1 MERETGR
8 KLSLPLAFCQER
20 RDELTGLSTMT
31 AFMEQAGKEIQ
42 VGGAA
47 FLYFNMENFRLVNQR
62 YGFQAGNQLLIHIAQ
77 VLSDIFGAVPMARLN
92 DDRFVV
98 MTRAAHVALEVERAR
113 TAIYEAEPR
122 LSLVVKVGV
131 YEPEAGVTDIA
142 LILDRAKLACDSI
155 KGMYDRDIAWFDPSM
170 EEALNLRTYLVT
182 HFYEA
187 IEKGWIEVYYQPE
200 VRALTR
206 EICGFE
212 ALARWRDPERGL
224 ISPGV
229 FVPVLEDAHL
239 IDRLDLYV
247 LQRVCEDLQRIRR
260 EGLDVTHIS
269 VNLSRVD
276 FQLNDMLREVEI
288 ICRAYGVPREFLHI
302 EITESALNEND
313 AFLKQEIARLRA
325 QGFELWMDDFGS
337 GYSSLNNLKDF
348 QFDMLKIDMAFLRDF
363 ETKPQSRVILSAV
376 VDMAKKLGLHTLAE
390 GVETEEQY
398 AFLKSIGCETLQ
410 GYLFSP
416 PVPLAE
422 ILPILRREEG
432 QLQLE
437 DFRAAAF
444 FDAVG
449 AVNVLSTQP
458 LLPPEEAQRAH
469 PLAIGILSIHHGEAK
484 LLYCSKELMR
494 QLRESGFASPEE
506 AMATYQRCTEA
517 GCELGNARFWELVA
531 RCRRTRRV
539 ESTENV
545 MNGNIFSIVMRRIMV
560 DEARDRAAYVYQ
572 LFNLSRFGIG
582 HQVRAVDVATRHLL
596 QIYTRIDLFT
606 SDGQSENLI
615 VDTTQQ
621 RVMDLDSLSEESLRR
636 YAQMYIVPEDREL
649 FLTFYNIK
657 TVLARARRA
666 HNDHVTAV
674 FRVRDEVSAQVQPQM
689 FIIVPFRM
697 DGKWCYLSCVRRID
711 NMDETSILH
720 GVLQQSMCGE
730 SVCASTM
737 NAGRAVRG
745 ACGEATGR

>member
-42 VGGAA
+42 AGGAA

-131 YEPEAGVTDIA
+131 YEPEAGVEDIA

-187 IEKGWIEVYYQPE
+187 LEKGWIEVYYQPE

-247 LQRVCEDLQRIRR
+247 LQRVCEDLQHIRR

-269 VNLSRVD
+269 VNLSRID
-276 FQLNDMLREVEI
+276 FQLNDMLQEVKS
-288 ICRAYGVPREFLHI
+288 ICCAYGVPRGFLHI
-302 EITESALNEND
+302 EITESALNESD
-313 AFLKQEIARLRA
+313 TFLKQEIARLRA

-398 AFLKSIGCETLQ
+398 AFLKSIGCEVLQ

-416 PVPLAE
+416 PVPFEEIRPVLEAE
-422 ILPILRREEG
+422 AGHLV
-432 QLQLE
+432 LE
-437 DFRAAAF
+437 DFHAAAF
-444 FDAVG
+444 FDQVG

-458 LLPPEEAQRAH
+458 LVLMEGERSAPPPALGIFETRADE
-469 PLAIGILSIHHGEAK
+469 GR
-484 LLYCSKELMR
+484 LLYGNAELDR
-494 QLRESGFASPEE
+494 LCQLAGFDSA
-506 AMATYQRCTEA
+506 ATAIATYNQCRVDS
-517 GCELGNARFWELVA
+517 CEVGNARFWDLVA
-531 RCRRTRRV
+531 RCQRTRRV
-539 ESTENV
+539 EHTENV
-545 MNGNIFSIVMRRIMV
+545 MNGRIFSIAMRCIGW
-560 DEARDRAAYVYQ
+560 DEAQDRAAFVYQ
-572 LFNLSRFGIG
+572 LIDLSQFDIC
-582 HQVRAVDVATRHLL
+582 HQESAVEVATRHLL

-606 SDGQSENLI
+606 ADGKLENLI

-621 RVMDLDSLSEESLRR
+621 RVMDLDSLSEESVRR
-636 YAQMYIVPEDREL
+636 YAQMYIVPEDRER
-649 FLTFYNIK
+649 FIRFYDTT
-657 TVLARARRA
+657 TVLARARHA
-666 HNDHVTAV
+666 HNDHVTAI
-674 FRVRDEVSAQVQPQM
+674 FYVRDESTTEAQPQM
-689 FIIVPFRM
+689 FIIVPFRLE
-697 DGKWCYLSCVRRID
+697 GKWCYLSCVRRID
-711 NMDETSILH
+711 NFDATAS
-720 GVLQQSMCGE
+720 
-730 SVCASTM
+730 SVPPFVGGG
-737 NAGRAVRG
+737 GRI
-745 ACGEATGR
+745 GRK

>member
-1 MERETGR
+1 MECGTGR
-8 KLSLPLAFCQER
+8 RQPLPFCQER

-42 VGGAA
+42 SGKAT

-62 YGFQAGNQLLIHIAQ
+62 YGFQAGNQLLIHIAE
-77 VLSDIFGAVPMARLN
+77 VLGDVFGAVPMARLN

-122 LSLVVKVGV
+122 LSFVVKVGV
-131 YEPEAGVTDIA
+131 YEPEAGVADIA

-187 IEKGWIEVYYQPE
+187 LEKGWIEVFYQPE

-247 LQRVCEDLQRIRR
+247 LQRVCEDLHHIRR

-269 VNLSRVD
+269 VNLSRID
-276 FQLNDMLREVEI
+276 FQLNDMLQEVKS
-288 ICRAYGVPREFLHI
+288 ICCAYGVPRGFLHI
-302 EITESALNEND
+302 EITESALNESD
-313 AFLKQEIARLRA
+313 AFLRQEIARLRSA
-325 QGFELWMDDFGS
+325 GFELWMDDFGS

-348 QFDMLKIDMAFLRDF
+348 QFDMIKIDMAFLRDF
-363 ETKPQSRVILSAV
+363 ETKPQSRVIISAV

-398 AFLKSIGCETLQ
+398 AFLKSIGCEVLQ

-416 PVPLAE
+416 PVPFEEIRPVLEAE
-422 ILPILRREEG
+422 AGHLV
-432 QLQLE
+432 LE
-437 DFRAAAF
+437 DFHAAAF
-444 FDAVG
+444 FDQVG
-449 AVNVLSTQP
+449 AVNVLSARP
-458 LLPPEEAQRAH
+458 LVLMEGERPAPPPALGIFETRADE
-469 PLAIGILSIHHGEAK
+469 GR
-484 LLYCSKELMR
+484 LLYGNAELDR
-494 QLRESGFASPEE
+494 LCRLAGFDSA
-506 AMATYQRCTEA
+506 ATAIATYNQCR
-517 GCELGNARFWELVA
+517 GDSCEVGNARFWDLVA
-531 RCRRTRRV
+531 RCQRTRRV
-539 ESTENV
+539 EHTENV
-545 MNGNIFSIVMRRIMV
+545 MNGRIFSIVMRCIGG
-560 DEARDRAAYVYQ
+560 DEAQDRAAFVYQ
-572 LFNLSRFGIG
+572 LIDLSQFDIC
-582 HQVRAVDVATRHLL
+582 HQESAVEVATRHLL

-606 SDGQSENLI
+606 ADGKLENLI

-621 RVMDLDSLSEESLRR
+621 RVMDLDSLSEESVRR
-636 YAQMYIVPEDREL
+636 YAQMYIVPEDRER
-649 FLTFYNIK
+649 FLRFYDTT
-657 TVLARARRA
+657 TVLARARHA
-666 HNDHVTAV
+666 HNDHVTAI
-674 FRVRDEVSAQVQPQM
+674 FYVRDESTTEAQPQM
-689 FIIVPFRM
+689 FIIVPFRLE
-697 DGKWCYLSCVRRID
+697 GKWCYLSCVRRID
-711 NMDETSILH
+711 NLDATAS
-720 GVLQQSMCGE
+720 
-730 SVCASTM
+730 SVPPLV
-737 NAGRAVRG
+737 G
-745 ACGEATGR
+745 

>member
-1 MERETGR
+1 MECGTGR
-8 KLSLPLAFCQER
+8 RQPLPFCQER

-42 VGGAA
+42 SGKAT

-62 YGFQAGNQLLIHIAQ
+62 YGFQAGNQLLIHIAE
-77 VLSDIFGAVPMARLN
+77 VLGDVFGAVPMARLN

-122 LSLVVKVGV
+122 LSFVVKVGV
-131 YEPEAGVTDIA
+131 YEPEAGVADIA

-187 IEKGWIEVYYQPE
+187 LEKGWIEVFYQPE

-247 LQRVCEDLQRIRR
+247 LQRVCEDLHHIRR

-269 VNLSRVD
+269 VNLSRID
-276 FQLNDMLREVEI
+276 FQLNDMLQEVKS
-288 ICRAYGVPREFLHI
+288 ICCAYGVPRGFLHI
-302 EITESALNEND
+302 EITESALNESD
-313 AFLKQEIARLRA
+313 AFLRQEIARLRSA
-325 QGFELWMDDFGS
+325 GFELWMDDFGS

-348 QFDMLKIDMAFLRDF
+348 QFDMIKIDMAFLRDF
-363 ETKPQSRVILSAV
+363 ETKPQSRVIISAV

-398 AFLKSIGCETLQ
+398 AFLKSIGCEVLQ

-416 PVPLAE
+416 PVPFEEIRPVLEAE
-422 ILPILRREEG
+422 AGHLV
-432 QLQLE
+432 LE
-437 DFRAAAF
+437 DFHAAAF
-444 FDAVG
+444 FDQVG
-449 AVNVLSTQP
+449 AVNVLSARP
-458 LLPPEEAQRAH
+458 LVLMEGERPAPPPALGIFETRADE
-469 PLAIGILSIHHGEAK
+469 GR
-484 LLYCSKELMR
+484 LLYGNAELDR
-494 QLRESGFASPEE
+494 LCRLAGFDSA
-506 AMATYQRCTEA
+506 ATAIATYNQCR
-517 GCELGNARFWELVA
+517 GDSCEVGNARFWDLVA
-531 RCRRTRRV
+531 RCQRTRRV
-539 ESTENV
+539 EHTENV
-545 MNGNIFSIVMRRIMV
+545 MNGRIFSIVMRCIGG
-560 DEARDRAAYVYQ
+560 DEAQDRAAFVYQ
-572 LFNLSRFGIG
+572 LIDLSQFDIC
-582 HQVRAVDVATRHLL
+582 HQESAVEVATRHLL

-606 SDGQSENLI
+606 ADGKLENLI

-621 RVMDLDSLSEESLRR
+621 RVMDFDSLSEEGVRR
-636 YAQMYIVPEDREL
+636 YAQMYIVPEDRER
-649 FLTFYNIK
+649 FLRFYDMT
-657 TVLARARRA
+657 TVLARARHA
-666 HNDHVTAV
+666 HNDHVTAI
-674 FRVRDEVSAQVQPQM
+674 FYVRDEGTTEAQPQM
-689 FIIVPFRM
+689 FIIVPFRLE
-697 DGKWCYLSCVRRID
+697 GKWCYLSCVRRID
-711 NMDETSILH
+711 NLDATAS
-720 GVLQQSMCGE
+720 
-730 SVCASTM
+730 SVPPLV
-737 NAGRAVRG
+737 G
-745 ACGEATGR
+745 

>member
-42 VGGAA
+42 AGGAA

-98 MTRAAHVALEVERAR
+98 MTRIAHVALEVERAR

-131 YEPEAGVTDIA
+131 YEPEAGVEDIA

-187 IEKGWIEVYYQPE
+187 LEKGWIEVYYQPE

-247 LQRVCEDLQRIRR
+247 LQRVCEDLHHIRR

-269 VNLSRVD
+269 VNLSRID
-276 FQLNDMLREVEI
+276 FQLNDMLQEVKS
-288 ICRAYGVPREFLHI
+288 ICCAYGVPRGFLHI
-302 EITESALNEND
+302 EITESALNESD
-313 AFLKQEIARLRA
+313 AFLRQEIARLRSA
-325 QGFELWMDDFGS
+325 GFELWMDDFGS

-348 QFDMLKIDMAFLRDF
+348 QFDMIKIDMAFLRDF
-363 ETKPQSRVILSAV
+363 ETKPQSRVIISAV

-398 AFLKSIGCETLQ
+398 AFLKSIGCEVLQ

-416 PVPLAE
+416 PVPFEEIRPVLEAE
-422 ILPILRREEG
+422 AGHLV
-432 QLQLE
+432 LE
-437 DFRAAAF
+437 DFHAAAF
-444 FDAVG
+444 FDQVG
-449 AVNVLSTQP
+449 AVNVLSARP
-458 LLPPEEAQRAH
+458 LVLMEGERPAPPPALGIFETRADE
-469 PLAIGILSIHHGEAK
+469 GR
-484 LLYCSKELMR
+484 LLYGNAELDR
-494 QLRESGFASPEE
+494 LCRLAGFDSA
-506 AMATYQRCTEA
+506 ATAIATYNQCR
-517 GCELGNARFWELVA
+517 GDSCEVGNARFWDLVA
-531 RCRRTRRV
+531 RCQRTRRV
-539 ESTENV
+539 EHTENV
-545 MNGNIFSIVMRRIMV
+545 MNGRIFSIVMRCIGG
-560 DEARDRAAYVYQ
+560 DEAQDRAAFVYQ
-572 LFNLSRFGIG
+572 LIDLSQFDIC
-582 HQVRAVDVATRHLL
+582 HQESAVEVATRHLL

-606 SDGQSENLI
+606 ADGKLENLI

-621 RVMDLDSLSEESLRR
+621 RVMDLDSLSEESVRR
-636 YAQMYIVPEDREL
+636 YAQMYIVPEDWER
-649 FLTFYNIK
+649 FLRFYDTT
-657 TVLARARRA
+657 TVLARARHA
-666 HNDHVTAV
+666 HNDHVTAI
-674 FRVRDEVSAQVQPQM
+674 FYVRDESTTEAQPQM
-689 FIIVPFRM
+689 FIIVPFRLE
-697 DGKWCYLSCVRRID
+697 GKWCYLSCVRRID
-711 NMDETSILH
+711 NLDATAS
-720 GVLQQSMCGE
+720 
-730 SVCASTM
+730 SVPPLV
-737 NAGRAVRG
+737 G
-745 ACGEATGR
+745 

>member
-1 MERETGR
+1 
-8 KLSLPLAFCQER
+8 
-20 RDELTGLSTMT
+20 MT

-42 VGGAA
+42 SGKAT

-62 YGFQAGNQLLIHIAQ
+62 YGFQAGNQLLIHIAE
-77 VLSDIFGAVPMARLN
+77 VLGDVFGAVPMARLN

-122 LSLVVKVGV
+122 LSFVVKVGV
-131 YEPEAGVTDIA
+131 YEPEAGVADIA

-187 IEKGWIEVYYQPE
+187 LEKGWIEVFYQPE

-247 LQRVCEDLQRIRR
+247 LQRVCEDLHHIRR

-269 VNLSRVD
+269 VNLSRID
-276 FQLNDMLREVEI
+276 FQLNDMLQEVKS
-288 ICRAYGVPREFLHI
+288 ICCAYGVPRGFLHI
-302 EITESALNEND
+302 EITESALNESD
-313 AFLKQEIARLRA
+313 AFLRQEIARLRSA
-325 QGFELWMDDFGS
+325 GFELWMDDFGS

-348 QFDMLKIDMAFLRDF
+348 QFDMIKIDMAFLRDF
-363 ETKPQSRVILSAV
+363 ETKPQSRVIISAV

-398 AFLKSIGCETLQ
+398 AFLKSIGCEVLQ

-416 PVPLAE
+416 PVPFEEIRPVLEAE
-422 ILPILRREEG
+422 AGHLV
-432 QLQLE
+432 LE
-437 DFRAAAF
+437 DFHAAAF
-444 FDAVG
+444 FDQVG
-449 AVNVLSTQP
+449 AVNVLSARP
-458 LLPPEEAQRAH
+458 LVLMEGERPAPPPALGIFETRADE
-469 PLAIGILSIHHGEAK
+469 GR
-484 LLYCSKELMR
+484 LLYGNAELDR
-494 QLRESGFASPEE
+494 LCRLAGFDSA
-506 AMATYQRCTEA
+506 ATAIATYNQCR
-517 GCELGNARFWELVA
+517 GDSCEVGNARFWDLVA
-531 RCRRTRRV
+531 RCQRTRRV
-539 ESTENV
+539 EHTENV
-545 MNGNIFSIVMRRIMV
+545 MNGRIFSIVMRCIGG
-560 DEARDRAAYVYQ
+560 DEAQDRAAFVYQ
-572 LFNLSRFGIG
+572 LIDLSQFDIC
-582 HQVRAVDVATRHLL
+582 HQESAVEVATRHLL

-606 SDGQSENLI
+606 ADGKLENLI

-621 RVMDLDSLSEESLRR
+621 RVMDLDSLSEESVRR
-636 YAQMYIVPEDREL
+636 YAQMYIVPEDRER
-649 FLTFYNIK
+649 FLRFYDTT
-657 TVLARARRA
+657 TVLARARHA
-666 HNDHVTAV
+666 HNDHVTAI
-674 FRVRDEVSAQVQPQM
+674 FYVRDESTTEAQPQM
-689 FIIVPFRM
+689 FIIVPFRLE
-697 DGKWCYLSCVRRID
+697 GKWCYLSCVRRID
-711 NMDETSILH
+711 NLDATAS
-720 GVLQQSMCGE
+720 
-730 SVCASTM
+730 SVPPLV
-737 NAGRAVRG
+737 G
-745 ACGEATGR
+745 

>member
-1 MERETGR
+1 MECGTGR
-8 KLSLPLAFCQER
+8 RQPLPFRQER

-31 AFMEQAGKEIQ
+31 AFMEYAGKEIQ
-42 VGGAA
+42 SGKAT

-62 YGFQAGNQLLIHIAQ
+62 YGFQAGNQLLIHIAE
-77 VLSDIFGAVPMARLN
+77 VLGDVFGAVPMARLN

-122 LSLVVKVGV
+122 LSFVVKVGV
-131 YEPEAGVTDIA
+131 YEPEAGVADIA

-187 IEKGWIEVYYQPE
+187 LEKGWIEVFYQPE

-247 LQRVCEDLQRIRR
+247 LQRVCEDLHHIRR

-269 VNLSRVD
+269 VNLSRID
-276 FQLNDMLREVEI
+276 FQLNDMLQEVKS
-288 ICRAYGVPREFLHI
+288 ICCAYGVPRGFLHI
-302 EITESALNEND
+302 EITESALNESD
-313 AFLKQEIARLRA
+313 AFLRQEIARLRSA
-325 QGFELWMDDFGS
+325 GFELWMDDFGS

-348 QFDMLKIDMAFLRDF
+348 QFDMIKIDMAFLRDF
-363 ETKPQSRVILSAV
+363 ETKPQSRVIISAV

-398 AFLKSIGCETLQ
+398 AFLKSIGCEVLQ

-437 DFRAAAF
+437 DFRAASF

-458 LLPPEEAQRAH
+458 LLLMEGERPAPPTALGIFETRADE
-469 PLAIGILSIHHGEAK
+469 GR
-484 LLYCSKELMR
+484 LLYGNAELDR
-494 QLRESGFASPEE
+494 LCRLAGFDSA
-506 AMATYQRCTEA
+506 ATAIATYNQCR
-517 GCELGNARFWELVA
+517 GDSCEVGNARFWDLVA
-531 RCRRTRRV
+531 RCQRTRRV
-539 ESTENV
+539 EHTENV
-545 MNGNIFSIVMRRIMV
+545 MNGRIFSIVMRCIGG
-560 DEARDRAAYVYQ
+560 DEAQDRAAFVYQ
-572 LFNLSRFGIG
+572 LIDLSQFDIC
-582 HQVRAVDVATRHLL
+582 HQESAVEVATRHLL

-606 SDGQSENLI
+606 ADGKLENLI

-621 RVMDLDSLSEESLRR
+621 RVMDLDSLSEESVRR
-636 YAQMYIVPEDREL
+636 YAQMYIVPEDRER
-649 FLTFYNIK
+649 FLRFYDTT
-657 TVLARARRA
+657 TVLARARHA
-666 HNDHVTAV
+666 HNDHVTAI
-674 FRVRDEVSAQVQPQM
+674 FYVRDESTTEAQPQM
-689 FIIVPFRM
+689 FIIVPFRLE
-697 DGKWCYLSCVRRID
+697 GKWCYLSCVRRID
-711 NMDETSILH
+711 NLDATAS
-720 GVLQQSMCGE
+720 
-730 SVCASTM
+730 SVPPLV
-737 NAGRAVRG
+737 G
-745 ACGEATGR
+745 

>member
-1 MERETGR
+1 MECGTGR
-8 KLSLPLAFCQER
+8 RQPLPFRQER

-31 AFMEQAGKEIQ
+31 AFMEYAGKEIQ
-42 VGGAA
+42 SGKAT

-62 YGFQAGNQLLIHIAQ
+62 YGFQAGNQLLIHIAE
-77 VLSDIFGAVPMARLN
+77 VLGDVFGAVPMARLN

-122 LSLVVKVGV
+122 LSFVVKVGV
-131 YEPEAGVTDIA
+131 YEPEAGVADIA

-187 IEKGWIEVYYQPE
+187 LEKGWIEVFYQPE

-247 LQRVCEDLQRIRR
+247 LQRVCEDLHHIRR

-269 VNLSRVD
+269 VNLSRID
-276 FQLNDMLREVEI
+276 FQLNDMLQEVKS
-288 ICRAYGVPREFLHI
+288 ICCAYGVPRGFLHI
-302 EITESALNEND
+302 EITESALNESD
-313 AFLKQEIARLRA
+313 AFLRQEIARLRSA
-325 QGFELWMDDFGS
+325 GFELWMDDFGS

-348 QFDMLKIDMAFLRDF
+348 QFDMIKIDMAFLRDF
-363 ETKPQSRVILSAV
+363 ETKPQSRVIISAV

-398 AFLKSIGCETLQ
+398 AFLKSIGCEVLQ

-416 PVPLAE
+416 PVPFEEIRPVLEAE
-422 ILPILRREEG
+422 AGHLV
-432 QLQLE
+432 LE
-437 DFRAAAF
+437 DFHAAAF
-444 FDAVG
+444 FDQVG
-449 AVNVLSTQP
+449 AVNVLSARP
-458 LLPPEEAQRAH
+458 LVLMEGERPAPPPALGIFETRADE
-469 PLAIGILSIHHGEAK
+469 GR
-484 LLYCSKELMR
+484 LLYGNAELDR
-494 QLRESGFASPEE
+494 LCRLAGFDSA
-506 AMATYQRCTEA
+506 ATAIATYNQCR
-517 GCELGNARFWELVA
+517 GDSCEVGNARFWDLVA
-531 RCRRTRRV
+531 RCQRTRRV
-539 ESTENV
+539 EHTENV
-545 MNGNIFSIVMRRIMV
+545 MNGRIFSIVMRCIGG
-560 DEARDRAAYVYQ
+560 DEAQDRAAFVYQ
-572 LFNLSRFGIG
+572 LIDLSQFDIC
-582 HQVRAVDVATRHLL
+582 HQESAVEVATRHLL

-606 SDGQSENLI
+606 ADGKLENLI

-621 RVMDLDSLSEESLRR
+621 RVMDLDSLSEESVRR
-636 YAQMYIVPEDREL
+636 YAQMYIVPEDRER
-649 FLTFYNIK
+649 FLRFYDTT
-657 TVLARARRA
+657 TVLARARHA
-666 HNDHVTAV
+666 HNDHVTAI
-674 FRVRDEVSAQVQPQM
+674 FYVRDESTTEAQPQM
-689 FIIVPFRM
+689 FIIVPFRLE
-697 DGKWCYLSCVRRID
+697 GKWCYLSCVRRID
-711 NMDETSILH
+711 NLDATAS
-720 GVLQQSMCGE
+720 
-730 SVCASTM
+730 SVPPLV
-737 NAGRAVRG
+737 G
-745 ACGEATGR
+745 

>member
-131 YEPEAGVTDIA
+131 YEPEAGVEDIA

-187 IEKGWIEVYYQPE
+187 LEKGWIEVYYQPE

-247 LQRVCEDLQRIRR
+247 LQRVCEDLQHIRR

-269 VNLSRVD
+269 VNLSRID
-276 FQLNDMLREVEI
+276 FQLNDMLQEVKS
-288 ICRAYGVPREFLHI
+288 ICCAYGVPRGFLHI
-302 EITESALNEND
+302 EITESALNESD
-313 AFLKQEIARLRA
+313 TFLKTEIGRLRG

-348 QFDMLKIDMAFLRDF
+348 QFDMIKIDMAFLRDF
-363 ETKPQSRVILSAV
+363 ATKPQSRVIISAV

-398 AFLKSIGCETLQ
+398 AFLKSIGCEVLQ

-416 PVPLAE
+416 PVPFEEIRPVLEAE
-422 ILPILRREEG
+422 AGHLV
-432 QLQLE
+432 LE
-437 DFRAAAF
+437 DFHAAAF
-444 FDAVG
+444 FDQVG
-449 AVNVLSTQP
+449 AVNVLSAQP
-458 LLPPEEAQRAH
+458 LVLMEGERPAPPTALGIFETRADE
-469 PLAIGILSIHHGEAK
+469 GR
-484 LLYCSKELMR
+484 LLYGNAELDR
-494 QLRESGFASPEE
+494 LCQLAGFDSA
-506 AMATYQRCTEA
+506 ATAIATYNQCR
-517 GCELGNARFWELVA
+517 GNFCEFGTARFWDLVA
-531 RCRRTRRV
+531 RCQRTRRV
-539 ESTENV
+539 EHTENV
-545 MNGNIFSIVMRRIMV
+545 MNGRIFSIAMRCISR
-560 DEARDRAAYVYQ
+560 DEAQDRAAFVYQ
-572 LFNLSRFGIG
+572 LIDLSQFDIC
-582 HQVRAVDVATRHLL
+582 HQESAVEAATRHLL

-606 SDGQSENLI
+606 ADGKLENLF

-621 RVMDLDSLSEESLRR
+621 RVMDLDSLSEESVRR
-636 YAQMYIVPEDREL
+636 YAQMYIVPEDRER
-649 FLTFYNIK
+649 FLRFYDTT
-657 TVLARARRA
+657 TVLARARHA
-666 HNDHVTAV
+666 HNDHVTAI
-674 FRVRDEVSAQVQPQM
+674 FYVRDESTTEAQPQM
-689 FIIVPFRM
+689 FIIVPFRLE
-697 DGKWCYLSCVRRID
+697 GKWCYLSCVRRID
-711 NMDETSILH
+711 NFDATAS
-720 GVLQQSMCGE
+720 
-730 SVCASTM
+730 SVPPFVGGG
-737 NAGRAVRG
+737 GRI
-745 ACGEATGR
+745 GRK

>member
-1 MERETGR
+1 MECGTGR
-8 KLSLPLAFCQER
+8 RQPLPFRQER

-31 AFMEQAGKEIQ
+31 AFMEYAGKEIQ
-42 VGGAA
+42 SGKAT

-62 YGFQAGNQLLIHIAQ
+62 YGFQAGNQLLIHIAE
-77 VLSDIFGAVPMARLN
+77 VLGDVFGAVPMARLN

-131 YEPEAGVTDIA
+131 YEPEAGVEDIA

-187 IEKGWIEVYYQPE
+187 LEKGWIEVFYQPE

-247 LQRVCEDLQRIRR
+247 LQRVCEDLHHIRR

-269 VNLSRVD
+269 VNLSRID
-276 FQLNDMLREVEI
+276 FQLNDMLQEVKS
-288 ICRAYGVPREFLHI
+288 ICCAYGVPRGFLHI
-302 EITESALNEND
+302 EITESALNESD
-313 AFLKQEIARLRA
+313 AFLRQEIARLRSA
-325 QGFELWMDDFGS
+325 GFELWMDDFGS

-348 QFDMLKIDMAFLRDF
+348 QFDMIKIDMAFLRDF
-363 ETKPQSRVILSAV
+363 ETKPQSRVIISAV

-398 AFLKSIGCETLQ
+398 AFLKSIGCEVLQ

-416 PVPLAE
+416 PVPFEEIRPVLEAE
-422 ILPILRREEG
+422 AGHLV
-432 QLQLE
+432 LE
-437 DFRAAAF
+437 DFHAAAF
-444 FDAVG
+444 FDQVG
-449 AVNVLSTQP
+449 AVNVLSARP
-458 LLPPEEAQRAH
+458 LVLMEGERPAPPPALGIFETRADE
-469 PLAIGILSIHHGEAK
+469 GR
-484 LLYCSKELMR
+484 LLYGNAELDR
-494 QLRESGFASPEE
+494 LCRLAGFDSA
-506 AMATYQRCTEA
+506 ATAIATYNQCR
-517 GCELGNARFWELVA
+517 GDSCEVGNARFWDLVA
-531 RCRRTRRV
+531 RCQRTRRV
-539 ESTENV
+539 EHTENV
-545 MNGNIFSIVMRRIMV
+545 MNGRIFSIVMRCIGG
-560 DEARDRAAYVYQ
+560 DEAQDRAAFVYQ
-572 LFNLSRFGIG
+572 LIDLSQFDIC
-582 HQVRAVDVATRHLL
+582 HQESAVEVATRHLL

-606 SDGQSENLI
+606 ADGKLENLI

-621 RVMDLDSLSEESLRR
+621 RVMDLDSLSEESVRR
-636 YAQMYIVPEDREL
+636 YAQMYIVPEDRER
-649 FLTFYNIK
+649 FLRFYDTT
-657 TVLARARRA
+657 TVLARARHA
-666 HNDHVTAV
+666 HNDHVTAI
-674 FRVRDEVSAQVQPQM
+674 FYVRDESTMEAQPQM
-689 FIIVPFRM
+689 FIIVPFRLE
-697 DGKWCYLSCVRRID
+697 GKWCYLSCVRRID
-711 NMDETSILH
+711 NLDATAS
-720 GVLQQSMCGE
+720 
-730 SVCASTM
+730 SVPPLV
-737 NAGRAVRG
+737 G
-745 ACGEATGR
+745 

>member
-1 MERETGR
+1 MECGTGR
-8 KLSLPLAFCQER
+8 RQPLPFRQER

-31 AFMEQAGKEIQ
+31 AFMEYAGKEIQ
-42 VGGAA
+42 SGKAT

-62 YGFQAGNQLLIHIAQ
+62 YGFQAGNQLLIHIAE
-77 VLSDIFGAVPMARLN
+77 VLGDVFGAVPMARLN

-113 TAIYEAEPR
+113 TAIYETEPR

-131 YEPEAGVTDIA
+131 YEPEAGVADIA

-187 IEKGWIEVYYQPE
+187 LEKGWIEVFYQPE

-247 LQRVCEDLQRIRR
+247 LQRVCEDLHHIRR

-269 VNLSRVD
+269 VNLSRID
-276 FQLNDMLREVEI
+276 FQLNDMLQEVKS
-288 ICRAYGVPREFLHI
+288 ICCAYGVPRGFLHI
-302 EITESALNEND
+302 EITESALNESD
-313 AFLKQEIARLRA
+313 AFLRQEIARLRSA
-325 QGFELWMDDFGS
+325 GFELWMDDFGS

-348 QFDMLKIDMAFLRDF
+348 QFDMIKIDMAFLRDF
-363 ETKPQSRVILSAV
+363 ETKPQSRVIISAV

-398 AFLKSIGCETLQ
+398 AFLKSIGCEVLQ

-416 PVPLAE
+416 PVPFEEIRPVLEAE
-422 ILPILRREEG
+422 AGHLV
-432 QLQLE
+432 LE
-437 DFRAAAF
+437 DFHAAAF
-444 FDAVG
+444 FDQVG
-449 AVNVLSTQP
+449 AVNVLSARP
-458 LLPPEEAQRAH
+458 LVLMEGERPAPPPALGIFETRADE
-469 PLAIGILSIHHGEAK
+469 GR
-484 LLYCSKELMR
+484 LLYGNAELDR
-494 QLRESGFASPEE
+494 LSRLAGFDSA
-506 AMATYQRCTEA
+506 ATAIATYNQCR
-517 GCELGNARFWELVA
+517 GDSCEVGNARFWDLVA
-531 RCRRTRRV
+531 RCQRTRRV
-539 ESTENV
+539 EHTENV
-545 MNGNIFSIVMRRIMV
+545 MNGRIFSIVMRCIGG
-560 DEARDRAAYVYQ
+560 DEAQDRAAFVYQ
-572 LFNLSRFGIG
+572 LIDLSQFDIC
-582 HQVRAVDVATRHLL
+582 HQESAVEVATRHLL

-606 SDGQSENLI
+606 ADGKLENLI

-621 RVMDLDSLSEESLRR
+621 RVMDLDSLSEESVRR
-636 YAQMYIVPEDREL
+636 YAQMYIVPEDWER
-649 FLTFYNIK
+649 FLRFYDTT
-657 TVLARARRA
+657 TVLARARHA
-666 HNDHVTAV
+666 HNDHVTAI
-674 FRVRDEVSAQVQPQM
+674 FYVRDESTTEAQPQM
-689 FIIVPFRM
+689 FIIVPFRLE
-697 DGKWCYLSCVRRID
+697 GKWCYLSCVRRID
-711 NMDETSILH
+711 NLDATAS
-720 GVLQQSMCGE
+720 
-730 SVCASTM
+730 SVPPLV
-737 NAGRAVRG
+737 G
-745 ACGEATGR
+745 

>member
-1 MERETGR
+1 MECGTGR
-8 KLSLPLAFCQER
+8 RQPLPFCQER

-31 AFMEQAGKEIQ
+31 AFMEYAGKEIQ
-42 VGGAA
+42 SGKAT

-62 YGFQAGNQLLIHIAQ
+62 YGFQAGNQLLIHIAE
-77 VLSDIFGAVPMARLN
+77 VLGDVFGAVPMARLN

-131 YEPEAGVTDIA
+131 YEPEAGVADIA

-187 IEKGWIEVYYQPE
+187 LEKGWIEVFYQPE

-247 LQRVCEDLQRIRR
+247 LQRVCEDLHHIRR

-269 VNLSRVD
+269 VNLSRID
-276 FQLNDMLREVEI
+276 FQLNDMLQEVKS
-288 ICRAYGVPREFLHI
+288 ICCAYGVPRGFLHI
-302 EITESALNEND
+302 EITESALNESD
-313 AFLKQEIARLRA
+313 AFLRQEIARLRSA
-325 QGFELWMDDFGS
+325 GFELWMDDFGS

-348 QFDMLKIDMAFLRDF
+348 QFDMIKIDMAFLRDF
-363 ETKPQSRVILSAV
+363 ETKPQSRVIISAV

-398 AFLKSIGCETLQ
+398 AFLKSIGCEVLQ

-416 PVPLAE
+416 PVPFEEIRPVLEAE
-422 ILPILRREEG
+422 AGHLV
-432 QLQLE
+432 LE
-437 DFRAAAF
+437 DFHAAAF
-444 FDAVG
+444 FDQVG
-449 AVNVLSTQP
+449 AVNVLSARP
-458 LLPPEEAQRAH
+458 LVLMEGERPAPPPALGIFETRADE
-469 PLAIGILSIHHGEAK
+469 GR
-484 LLYCSKELMR
+484 LLYGNAELDR
-494 QLRESGFASPEE
+494 LCRLAGFDSA
-506 AMATYQRCTEA
+506 ATAIATYNQCR
-517 GCELGNARFWELVA
+517 GDSCEVGNARFWDLVA
-531 RCRRTRRV
+531 RCQRTRRV
-539 ESTENV
+539 EHTENV
-545 MNGNIFSIVMRRIMV
+545 MNGRIFSIVMRCIGG
-560 DEARDRAAYVYQ
+560 DEAQDRAAFVYQ
-572 LFNLSRFGIG
+572 LIDLSQFDIC
-582 HQVRAVDVATRHLL
+582 HQESAVEVATRHLL

-606 SDGQSENLI
+606 ADGKLENLI

-621 RVMDLDSLSEESLRR
+621 RVMDLDSLSEESVRR
-636 YAQMYIVPEDREL
+636 YAQMYIVPEDREK
-649 FLTFYNIK
+649 FLRFYDTT
-657 TVLARARRA
+657 TVLARARHA
-666 HNDHVTAV
+666 HNDHVTAI
-674 FRVRDEVSAQVQPQM
+674 FYVRDESTTEAQPQM
-689 FIIVPFRM
+689 FIIVPFRLE
-697 DGKWCYLSCVRRID
+697 GKWCYLSCVRRID
-711 NMDETSILH
+711 NLDATAS
-720 GVLQQSMCGE
+720 
-730 SVCASTM
+730 SVPPLV
-737 NAGRAVRG
+737 G
-745 ACGEATGR
+745 

>member
-1 MERETGR
+1 MECGTGR
-8 KLSLPLAFCQER
+8 RQPLPFCQER

-42 VGGAA
+42 SGKAT

-62 YGFQAGNQLLIHIAQ
+62 YGFQAGNQLLIHIAE
-77 VLSDIFGAVPMARLN
+77 VLGDVFGAVPMARLN

-131 YEPEAGVTDIA
+131 YEPEAGVEDIA

-187 IEKGWIEVYYQPE
+187 LEKGWIEVFYQPE

-247 LQRVCEDLQRIRR
+247 LQRVCEDLHHIRR

-269 VNLSRVD
+269 VNLSRID
-276 FQLNDMLREVEI
+276 FQLNDMLQEVKS
-288 ICRAYGVPREFLHI
+288 ICCAYGVPRGFLHI
-302 EITESALNEND
+302 EITESALNESD
-313 AFLKQEIARLRA
+313 AFLRQEIARLRSA
-325 QGFELWMDDFGS
+325 GFELWMDDFGS

-348 QFDMLKIDMAFLRDF
+348 QFDMIKIDMAFLRDF
-363 ETKPQSRVILSAV
+363 ETKPQSRVIISAV

-398 AFLKSIGCETLQ
+398 AFLKSIGCEVLQ

-416 PVPLAE
+416 PVPFEEIRPVLEAE
-422 ILPILRREEG
+422 AGHLV
-432 QLQLE
+432 LE
-437 DFRAAAF
+437 DFHAAAF
-444 FDAVG
+444 FDQVG
-449 AVNVLSTQP
+449 AVNVLSARP
-458 LLPPEEAQRAH
+458 LVLMEGERPAPPPALGIFETRADE
-469 PLAIGILSIHHGEAK
+469 GR
-484 LLYCSKELMR
+484 LLYGNAELDR
-494 QLRESGFASPEE
+494 LCRLAGFDSA
-506 AMATYQRCTEA
+506 ATAIATYNQCR
-517 GCELGNARFWELVA
+517 GDSCEVGNARFWDLVA
-531 RCRRTRRV
+531 RCQRTRRV
-539 ESTENV
+539 EHTENV
-545 MNGNIFSIVMRRIMV
+545 MNGRIFSIVMRCIGG
-560 DEARDRAAYVYQ
+560 DEAQDRAAFVYQ
-572 LFNLSRFGIG
+572 LIDLSQFDIC
-582 HQVRAVDVATRHLL
+582 HQESAVEVATRHLL

-606 SDGQSENLI
+606 ADGKLENLI

-621 RVMDLDSLSEESLRR
+621 RVMDLDSLSEESVRR
-636 YAQMYIVPEDREL
+636 YAQMYIVPEDRER
-649 FLTFYNIK
+649 FLRFYDTT
-657 TVLARARRA
+657 TVLARARHA
-666 HNDHVTAV
+666 HNDHVTAI
-674 FRVRDEVSAQVQPQM
+674 FYVRDESTTEAQPQM
-689 FIIVPFRM
+689 FIIVPFRLE
-697 DGKWCYLSCVRRID
+697 GKWCYLSCVRRID
-711 NMDETSILH
+711 NLDATAS
-720 GVLQQSMCGE
+720 
-730 SVCASTM
+730 SVPPLV
-737 NAGRAVRG
+737 G
-745 ACGEATGR
+745 

>member
-31 AFMEQAGKEIQ
+31 AFMEQAGKEIK

-98 MTRAAHVALEVERAR
+98 MTRIAHVALEVEHAR

-131 YEPEAGVTDIA
+131 YEPEVGVTDIA

-187 IEKGWIEVYYQPE
+187 LEKGWIEVYYQPE

-239 IDRLDLYV
+239 VDRLDLYV

-276 FQLNDMLREVEI
+276 FQLNDMLQEVEI
-288 ICRAYGVPREFLHI
+288 ICRAHGVPREFLHI

-458 LLPPEEAQRAH
+458 LVLMEGERSAPPPALGIFETRADE
-469 PLAIGILSIHHGEAK
+469 GR
-484 LLYCSKELMR
+484 LLYGNAELDR
-494 QLRESGFASPEE
+494 LCQLAGFDSA
-506 AMATYQRCTEA
+506 ATVIATYNQCR
-517 GCELGNARFWELVA
+517 GDSCEVGNARFWDLVA
-531 RCRRTRRV
+531 RCQRTRRV
-539 ESTENV
+539 EHTENV
-545 MNGNIFSIVMRRIMV
+545 MNGRIFSIAMRCIGG
-560 DEARDRAAYVYQ
+560 DEAQDRAAFVYQ
-572 LFNLSRFGIG
+572 LIDLSQFDIC
-582 HQVRAVDVATRHLL
+582 HQESAVEVATRHLL

-606 SDGQSENLI
+606 ADGKLENLI

-621 RVMDLDSLSEESLRR
+621 RVMDLDSLSEESVRR
-636 YAQMYIVPEDREL
+636 YAQMYIVPEDRER
-649 FLTFYNIK
+649 FIRFYDTT
-657 TVLARARRA
+657 TVLARARHA
-666 HNDHVTAV
+666 HNDHVTAI
-674 FRVRDEVSAQVQPQM
+674 FYVRDESTTEAQPQM
-689 FIIVPFRM
+689 FIIVPFRLE
-697 DGKWCYLSCVRRID
+697 GKWCYLSCVRRID
-711 NMDETSILH
+711 NFDATAL
-720 GVLQQSMCGE
+720 
-730 SVCASTM
+730 SVPPFVGGG
-737 NAGRAVRG
+737 GRI
-745 ACGEATGR
+745 GRK

>member
-42 VGGAA
+42 AGGAA

-98 MTRAAHVALEVERAR
+98 MTRIAHVALEVEHAR

-187 IEKGWIEVYYQPE
+187 LEKGWIEVYYQPE

-239 IDRLDLYV
+239 VDRLDLYV

-276 FQLNDMLREVEI
+276 FQLNDMLQEVEI
-288 ICRAYGVPREFLHI
+288 ICRAHGVPREFLHI

-437 DFRAAAF
+437 DFHAAAF
-444 FDAVG
+444 FDQVG
-449 AVNVLSTQP
+449 AVNVLSAQP
-458 LLPPEEAQRAH
+458 LVLMEGERPAPPTALGIFETRADE
-469 PLAIGILSIHHGEAK
+469 GR
-484 LLYCSKELMR
+484 LLYGNAELER
-494 QLRESGFASPEE
+494 LCRLAGFDSA
-506 AMATYQRCTEA
+506 ATAIATYNQCR
-517 GCELGNARFWELVA
+517 GDSCEVGNARFWDLVA
-531 RCRRTRRV
+531 RCQRTRRV
-539 ESTENV
+539 EHTENV
-545 MNGNIFSIVMRRIMV
+545 MNGRIFSIAMRCIGG
-560 DEARDRAAYVYQ
+560 DEAQDRAAFVYQ
-572 LFNLSRFGIG
+572 LIDLSQFDIC
-582 HQVRAVDVATRHLL
+582 HQESAVEVATRHLL

-606 SDGQSENLI
+606 ADGKLENLI

-621 RVMDLDSLSEESLRR
+621 RVMDLDSLSEESVRR
-636 YAQMYIVPEDREL
+636 YAQMYIVPEDRER
-649 FLTFYNIK
+649 FIRFYDTT
-657 TVLARARRA
+657 TVLARARHA
-666 HNDHVTAV
+666 HNDHVTAI
-674 FRVRDEVSAQVQPQM
+674 FYVRDESTTEAQPQM
-689 FIIVPFRM
+689 FIIVPFRLE
-697 DGKWCYLSCVRRID
+697 GKWCYLSCVRRID
-711 NMDETSILH
+711 NFDATAS
-720 GVLQQSMCGE
+720 
-730 SVCASTM
+730 SVPPFVGGG
-737 NAGRAVRG
+737 GRI
-745 ACGEATGR
+745 GRK

>member
-1 MERETGR
+1 MECGTGR
-8 KLSLPLAFCQER
+8 RQPLPFRQER

-42 VGGAA
+42 SGKAT

-62 YGFQAGNQLLIHIAQ
+62 YGFQAGNQLLIHIAE
-77 VLSDIFGAVPMARLN
+77 VLGDVFGAVPMARLN

-131 YEPEAGVTDIA
+131 YEPEAGVADIA

-187 IEKGWIEVYYQPE
+187 LEKGWIEVFYQPE

-247 LQRVCEDLQRIRR
+247 LQRVCEDLHHIRR

-269 VNLSRVD
+269 VNLSRID
-276 FQLNDMLREVEI
+276 FQLNDMLQEVKS
-288 ICRAYGVPREFLHI
+288 ICCAYGVPRGFLHI
-302 EITESALNEND
+302 EITESALNESD
-313 AFLKQEIARLRA
+313 AFLRQEIARLRSA
-325 QGFELWMDDFGS
+325 GFELWMDDFGS

-348 QFDMLKIDMAFLRDF
+348 QFDMIKIDMAFLRDF
-363 ETKPQSRVILSAV
+363 ETKPQSRVIISAV

-398 AFLKSIGCETLQ
+398 AFLKSIGCEVLQ

-416 PVPLAE
+416 PVPFEEIRPVLEAE
-422 ILPILRREEG
+422 AGHLV
-432 QLQLE
+432 LE
-437 DFRAAAF
+437 DFHAAAF
-444 FDAVG
+444 FDQVG
-449 AVNVLSTQP
+449 AVNVLSARP
-458 LLPPEEAQRAH
+458 LVLMEGERPAPPPALGIFETRADE
-469 PLAIGILSIHHGEAK
+469 GR
-484 LLYCSKELMR
+484 LLYGNAELDR
-494 QLRESGFASPEE
+494 LCRLAGFDSA
-506 AMATYQRCTEA
+506 ATAIATYNQCR
-517 GCELGNARFWELVA
+517 GDSCEVGNARFWDLVA
-531 RCRRTRRV
+531 RCQRTRRV
-539 ESTENV
+539 EHTENV
-545 MNGNIFSIVMRRIMV
+545 MNGRIFSIVMRCIGG
-560 DEARDRAAYVYQ
+560 DEAQDRAAFVYQ
-572 LFNLSRFGIG
+572 LIDLSQFDIC
-582 HQVRAVDVATRHLL
+582 HQESAVEVATRHLL

-606 SDGQSENLI
+606 ADGKLENLI

-621 RVMDLDSLSEESLRR
+621 RVMDLDSLSEESVRR
-636 YAQMYIVPEDREL
+636 YAQMYIVPEDRER
-649 FLTFYNIK
+649 FLRFYDTT
-657 TVLARARRA
+657 TVLARARHA
-666 HNDHVTAV
+666 HNDHVTAI
-674 FRVRDEVSAQVQPQM
+674 FYVRDESTTEAQPQM
-689 FIIVPFRM
+689 FIIVPFRLE
-697 DGKWCYLSCVRRID
+697 GKWCYLSCVRRID
-711 NMDETSILH
+711 NLDATAS
-720 GVLQQSMCGE
+720 
-730 SVCASTM
+730 SVPPLV
-737 NAGRAVRG
+737 G
-745 ACGEATGR
+745 

>member
-1 MERETGR
+1 MECGTGR
-8 KLSLPLAFCQER
+8 RQPLPFCQER

-31 AFMEQAGKEIQ
+31 AVMEQAGKEIQ
-42 VGGAA
+42 SGKAT

-62 YGFQAGNQLLIHIAQ
+62 YGFQAGNQLLIHIAE
-77 VLSDIFGAVPMARLN
+77 VLGDVFGAVPMARLN

-122 LSLVVKVGV
+122 LSFVVKVGV
-131 YEPEAGVTDIA
+131 YEPEAGVADIA

-187 IEKGWIEVYYQPE
+187 LEKGWIEVFYQPE

-247 LQRVCEDLQRIRR
+247 LQRVCEDLHHIRR

-269 VNLSRVD
+269 VNLSRID
-276 FQLNDMLREVEI
+276 FQLNDMLQEVKS
-288 ICRAYGVPREFLHI
+288 ICCAYGVPRGFLHI
-302 EITESALNEND
+302 EITESALNESD
-313 AFLKQEIARLRA
+313 AFLRQEIARLRSA
-325 QGFELWMDDFGS
+325 GFELWMDDFGS

-348 QFDMLKIDMAFLRDF
+348 QFDMIKIDMAFLRDF
-363 ETKPQSRVILSAV
+363 ETKPQSRVIISAV

-398 AFLKSIGCETLQ
+398 AFLKSIGCEVLQ

-416 PVPLAE
+416 PVPFEEIRPVLEAE
-422 ILPILRREEG
+422 AGHLV
-432 QLQLE
+432 LE
-437 DFRAAAF
+437 DFHAAAF
-444 FDAVG
+444 FDQVG
-449 AVNVLSTQP
+449 AVNVLSARP
-458 LLPPEEAQRAH
+458 LVLMEGERPAPPPALGIFETRADE
-469 PLAIGILSIHHGEAK
+469 GR
-484 LLYCSKELMR
+484 LLYGNAELDR
-494 QLRESGFASPEE
+494 LCRLAGFDSA
-506 AMATYQRCTEA
+506 ATAIATYNQCR
-517 GCELGNARFWELVA
+517 GDSCEVGNARFWDLVA
-531 RCRRTRRV
+531 RCQRTRRV
-539 ESTENV
+539 EHTENV
-545 MNGNIFSIVMRRIMV
+545 MNGRIFSIVMRCIGG
-560 DEARDRAAYVYQ
+560 DEAQDRAAFVYQ
-572 LFNLSRFGIG
+572 LIDLSQFDIC
-582 HQVRAVDVATRHLL
+582 HQESAVEVATRHLL

-606 SDGQSENLI
+606 ADGKLENLI

-621 RVMDLDSLSEESLRR
+621 RVMDLDSLSEESVRR
-636 YAQMYIVPEDREL
+636 YAQMYIVPEDRER
-649 FLTFYNIK
+649 FLRFYDTT
-657 TVLARARRA
+657 TVLARARHA
-666 HNDHVTAV
+666 HNDHVTAI
-674 FRVRDEVSAQVQPQM
+674 FYVRDESTMEAQPQM
-689 FIIVPFRM
+689 FIIVPFRLE
-697 DGKWCYLSCVRRID
+697 GKWCYLSCVRRID
-711 NMDETSILH
+711 NLDATAS
-720 GVLQQSMCGE
+720 
-730 SVCASTM
+730 SVPPLV
-737 NAGRAVRG
+737 G
-745 ACGEATGR
+745 

>member
-1 MERETGR
+1 
-8 KLSLPLAFCQER
+8 
-20 RDELTGLSTMT
+20 MT

-42 VGGAA
+42 SGKAT

-62 YGFQAGNQLLIHIAQ
+62 YGFQAGNQLLIHIAE
-77 VLSDIFGAVPMARLN
+77 VLGDVFGAVPMARLN

-122 LSLVVKVGV
+122 LSFVVKVGV
-131 YEPEAGVTDIA
+131 YEPEAGVADIA

-187 IEKGWIEVYYQPE
+187 LEKGWIEVFYQPE

-247 LQRVCEDLQRIRR
+247 LQRVCEDLHHIRR

-269 VNLSRVD
+269 VNLSRID
-276 FQLNDMLREVEI
+276 FQLNDMLQEVKS
-288 ICRAYGVPREFLHI
+288 ICCAYGVPRGFLHI
-302 EITESALNEND
+302 EITESALNESD
-313 AFLKQEIARLRA
+313 AFLRQEIARLRSA
-325 QGFELWMDDFGS
+325 GFELWMDDFGS

-348 QFDMLKIDMAFLRDF
+348 QFDMIKIDMAFLRDF
-363 ETKPQSRVILSAV
+363 ETKPQSRVIISAV

-398 AFLKSIGCETLQ
+398 AFLKSIGCEVLQ

-416 PVPLAE
+416 PVPFEEIRPVLEAE
-422 ILPILRREEG
+422 AGHLV
-432 QLQLE
+432 LE
-437 DFRAAAF
+437 DFHAAAF
-444 FDAVG
+444 FDQVG
-449 AVNVLSTQP
+449 AVNVLSARP
-458 LLPPEEAQRAH
+458 LVLMEGERPAPPPALGIFETRADE
-469 PLAIGILSIHHGEAK
+469 GR
-484 LLYCSKELMR
+484 LLYGNAELDR
-494 QLRESGFASPEE
+494 LCRLAGFDSA
-506 AMATYQRCTEA
+506 ATAIATYNQCR
-517 GCELGNARFWELVA
+517 GDSCEVGNARFWDLVA
-531 RCRRTRRV
+531 RCQRTRRV
-539 ESTENV
+539 EHTENV
-545 MNGNIFSIVMRRIMV
+545 MNGRIFSIVMRCIGG
-560 DEARDRAAYVYQ
+560 DEAQDRAAFVYQ
-572 LFNLSRFGIG
+572 LIDLSQFDIC
-582 HQVRAVDVATRHLL
+582 HQESAVEVATRHLL

-606 SDGQSENLI
+606 ADGKLENLI

-621 RVMDLDSLSEESLRR
+621 RVMDLDSLSEESVRR
-636 YAQMYIVPEDREL
+636 YAQMYIVPEDRER
-649 FLTFYNIK
+649 FLRFYDTT
-657 TVLARARRA
+657 TVLARARHA
-666 HNDHVTAV
+666 HNDHVTAI
-674 FRVRDEVSAQVQPQM
+674 FYVRDESTMEAQPQM
-689 FIIVPFRM
+689 FIIVPFRLE
-697 DGKWCYLSCVRRID
+697 GKWCYLSCVRRID
-711 NMDETSILH
+711 NLDATAS
-720 GVLQQSMCGE
+720 
-730 SVCASTM
+730 SVPPLV
-737 NAGRAVRG
+737 G
-745 ACGEATGR
+745 

>member
-1 MERETGR
+1 MECGTGR
-8 KLSLPLAFCQER
+8 RQPLPFCQER

-31 AFMEQAGKEIQ
+31 AFMEYAGKEIQ
-42 VGGAA
+42 SGKAT

-62 YGFQAGNQLLIHIAQ
+62 YGFQAGNQLLIHIAE
-77 VLSDIFGAVPMARLN
+77 VLGDVFGAVPMARLN

-122 LSLVVKVGV
+122 LSFVVKVGV
-131 YEPEAGVTDIA
+131 YEPEAGVADIA

-187 IEKGWIEVYYQPE
+187 LEKGWIEVFYQPE

-247 LQRVCEDLQRIRR
+247 LQRVCEDLHHIRR

-269 VNLSRVD
+269 VNLSRID
-276 FQLNDMLREVEI
+276 FQLNDMLQEVKS
-288 ICRAYGVPREFLHI
+288 ICCAYGVPRGFLHI
-302 EITESALNEND
+302 EITESALNESD
-313 AFLKQEIARLRA
+313 AFLRQEIARLRSA
-325 QGFELWMDDFGS
+325 GFELWMDDFGS

-348 QFDMLKIDMAFLRDF
+348 QFDMIKIDMAFLRDF
-363 ETKPQSRVILSAV
+363 ETKPQSRVIISAV

-398 AFLKSIGCETLQ
+398 AFLKSIGCEVLQ

-416 PVPLAE
+416 PVPFEEIRPVLEAE
-422 ILPILRREEG
+422 AGHLV
-432 QLQLE
+432 LE
-437 DFRAAAF
+437 DFHAAAF
-444 FDAVG
+444 FDQVG
-449 AVNVLSTQP
+449 AVNVLSARP
-458 LLPPEEAQRAH
+458 LVLMEGERPAPPPALGIFETRADE
-469 PLAIGILSIHHGEAK
+469 GR
-484 LLYCSKELMR
+484 LLYGNAELDR
-494 QLRESGFASPEE
+494 LCRLAGFDSA
-506 AMATYQRCTEA
+506 ATAIATYNQCR
-517 GCELGNARFWELVA
+517 GDSCEVGNARFWDLVA
-531 RCRRTRRV
+531 RCQRTRRV
-539 ESTENV
+539 EHTENV
-545 MNGNIFSIVMRRIMV
+545 MNGRIFSIVMRCIGG
-560 DEARDRAAYVYQ
+560 DEAQDRAAFVYQ
-572 LFNLSRFGIG
+572 LIDLSQFDIC
-582 HQVRAVDVATRHLL
+582 HQESAVEVATRHLL

-606 SDGQSENLI
+606 ADGKLENLI

-621 RVMDLDSLSEESLRR
+621 RVMDLDSLSEESVRR
-636 YAQMYIVPEDREL
+636 YAQMYIVPEDRER
-649 FLTFYNIK
+649 FLRFYDTT
-657 TVLARARRA
+657 TVLARARHA
-666 HNDHVTAV
+666 HNDHVTAI
-674 FRVRDEVSAQVQPQM
+674 FYVRDESTTEAQPQM
-689 FIIVPFRM
+689 FIIVPFRLE
-697 DGKWCYLSCVRRID
+697 GKWCYLSCVRRID
-711 NMDETSILH
+711 NLDATAS
-720 GVLQQSMCGE
+720 
-730 SVCASTM
+730 SVPPLV
-737 NAGRAVRG
+737 G
-745 ACGEATGR
+745 

>member
-131 YEPEAGVTDIA
+131 YEPEAGVEDIA

-187 IEKGWIEVYYQPE
+187 LEKGWIEVFYQPE

-247 LQRVCEDLQRIRR
+247 LQRVCEDLQHIRR

-269 VNLSRVD
+269 VNLSRID
-276 FQLNDMLREVEI
+276 FQLNDMLQEVKS
-288 ICRAYGVPREFLHI
+288 ICCAYGVPRGFLHI
-302 EITESALNEND
+302 EITESALNESD
-313 AFLKQEIARLRA
+313 TFLKTEIGRLRG

-348 QFDMLKIDMAFLRDF
+348 QFDMIKIDMAFLCDF
-363 ETKPQSRVILSAV
+363 ATKPQSRVIISAV

-458 LLPPEEAQRAH
+458 LVLMEGERSAPPPALGIFETRADE
-469 PLAIGILSIHHGEAK
+469 GR
-484 LLYCSKELMR
+484 LLYGNAELDR
-494 QLRESGFASPEE
+494 LCRLAGFDSA
-506 AMATYQRCTEA
+506 ATAIATNNQCR
-517 GCELGNARFWELVA
+517 GDSCEVGNARFWDLVA

-539 ESTENV
+539 EHTENV
-545 MNGNIFSIVMRRIMV
+545 MNGRIFSIAMRCIGG
-560 DEARDRAAYVYQ
+560 DEAQNRAAFVYQ
-572 LFNLSRFGIG
+572 LIDLSQFDIC
-582 HQVRAVDVATRHLL
+582 HQESAVEVATRHLL

-606 SDGQSENLI
+606 ADGKLENLI

-621 RVMDLDSLSEESLRR
+621 RVMDFDSLSEEGVRR
-636 YAQMYIVPEDREL
+636 YAQMYIVPEDRER
-649 FLTFYNIK
+649 FLRFYDMT
-657 TVLARARRA
+657 TVLARARHA
-666 HNDHVTAV
+666 HNDHVTAI
-674 FRVRDEVSAQVQPQM
+674 FYVRDEGTTEAQPQM
-689 FIIVPFRM
+689 FIIVPFRLE
-697 DGKWCYLSCVRRID
+697 GKWCYLSCVRRID
-711 NMDETSILH
+711 NLDATAS
-720 GVLQQSMCGE
+720 
-730 SVCASTM
+730 SVPPLV
-737 NAGRAVRG
+737 G
-745 ACGEATGR
+745 

>member
-1 MERETGR
+1 MECGTGR
-8 KLSLPLAFCQER
+8 RQPLPFRQER

-31 AFMEQAGKEIQ
+31 AFMEYAGKEIQ
-42 VGGAA
+42 SGKAT

-62 YGFQAGNQLLIHIAQ
+62 YGFQAGNQLLIHIAE
-77 VLSDIFGAVPMARLN
+77 VLGDVFGAVPMARLN

-131 YEPEAGVTDIA
+131 YEPEAGVADIA

-187 IEKGWIEVYYQPE
+187 LEKGWIEVFYQPE

-247 LQRVCEDLQRIRR
+247 LQRVCEDLHHIRR

-269 VNLSRVD
+269 VNLSRID
-276 FQLNDMLREVEI
+276 FQLNDMLQEVKS
-288 ICRAYGVPREFLHI
+288 ICCAYGVPRGFLHI
-302 EITESALNEND
+302 EITESALNESD
-313 AFLKQEIARLRA
+313 AFLRQEIARLRSA
-325 QGFELWMDDFGS
+325 GFELWMDDFGS

-348 QFDMLKIDMAFLRDF
+348 QFDMIKIDMAFLRDF
-363 ETKPQSRVILSAV
+363 ETKPQSRVIISAV

-398 AFLKSIGCETLQ
+398 AFLKSIGCEVLQ

-416 PVPLAE
+416 PVPFEEIRPVLEAE
-422 ILPILRREEG
+422 AGHLV
-432 QLQLE
+432 LE
-437 DFRAAAF
+437 DFHAAAF
-444 FDAVG
+444 FDQVG
-449 AVNVLSTQP
+449 AVNVLSARP
-458 LLPPEEAQRAH
+458 LVLMEGERPAPPPALGIFETRADE
-469 PLAIGILSIHHGEAK
+469 GR
-484 LLYCSKELMR
+484 LLYGNAELDR
-494 QLRESGFASPEE
+494 LCRLAGFDSA
-506 AMATYQRCTEA
+506 ATAIATYNQCR
-517 GCELGNARFWELVA
+517 GDSCEVGNARFWDLVA
-531 RCRRTRRV
+531 RCQRTRRV
-539 ESTENV
+539 EHTENV
-545 MNGNIFSIVMRRIMV
+545 MNGRIFSIVMRCIGG
-560 DEARDRAAYVYQ
+560 DEAQDRAAFVYQ
-572 LFNLSRFGIG
+572 LIDLSQFDIC
-582 HQVRAVDVATRHLL
+582 HQESAVEVATRHLL

-606 SDGQSENLI
+606 ADGKLENLI

-621 RVMDLDSLSEESLRR
+621 RVMDLDSLSEESVRR
-636 YAQMYIVPEDREL
+636 YAQMYIVPEDRER
-649 FLTFYNIK
+649 FLRFYDTT
-657 TVLARARRA
+657 TVLARARHA
-666 HNDHVTAV
+666 HNDHVTAI
-674 FRVRDEVSAQVQPQM
+674 FYVRDESTTEAQPQM
-689 FIIVPFRM
+689 FIIVPFRLE
-697 DGKWCYLSCVRRID
+697 GKWCYLSCVRRID
-711 NMDETSILH
+711 NLDATAS
-720 GVLQQSMCGE
+720 
-730 SVCASTM
+730 SVPPLV
-737 NAGRAVRG
+737 G
-745 ACGEATGR
+745 

>member
-1 MERETGR
+1 MECGTGR
-8 KLSLPLAFCQER
+8 RQPLPFRQER

-31 AFMEQAGKEIQ
+31 AFMEYAGKEIQ
-42 VGGAA
+42 SGKAT

-62 YGFQAGNQLLIHIAQ
+62 YGFQAGNQLLIHIAE
-77 VLSDIFGAVPMARLN
+77 VLGDVFGAVPMARLN

-122 LSLVVKVGV
+122 LSFVVKVGV
-131 YEPEAGVTDIA
+131 YEPEAGVADIA

-247 LQRVCEDLQRIRR
+247 LQRVCEDLHHIRR

-269 VNLSRVD
+269 VNLSRID
-276 FQLNDMLREVEI
+276 FQLNDMLQEVKS
-288 ICRAYGVPREFLHI
+288 ICCAYGVPRGFLHI
-302 EITESALNEND
+302 EITESALNESD
-313 AFLKQEIARLRA
+313 AFLRQEIARLRSA
-325 QGFELWMDDFGS
+325 GFELWMDDFGS

-348 QFDMLKIDMAFLRDF
+348 QFDMIKIDMAFLRDF
-363 ETKPQSRVILSAV
+363 ETKPQSRVIISAV

-398 AFLKSIGCETLQ
+398 AFLKSIGCEVLQ

-416 PVPLAE
+416 PVPFEEIRPVLEAE
-422 ILPILRREEG
+422 AGHLV
-432 QLQLE
+432 LE
-437 DFRAAAF
+437 DFHAAAF
-444 FDAVG
+444 FDQVG
-449 AVNVLSTQP
+449 AVNVLSARP
-458 LLPPEEAQRAH
+458 LVLMEGERPAPPPALGIFETRADE
-469 PLAIGILSIHHGEAK
+469 GR
-484 LLYCSKELMR
+484 LLYGNAELDR
-494 QLRESGFASPEE
+494 LCRLAGFDSA
-506 AMATYQRCTEA
+506 ATAIATYNQCR
-517 GCELGNARFWELVA
+517 GDSCEVGNARFWDLVA
-531 RCRRTRRV
+531 RCQRTRRV
-539 ESTENV
+539 EHTENV
-545 MNGNIFSIVMRRIMV
+545 MNGRIFSIVMRCIGG
-560 DEARDRAAYVYQ
+560 DEAQDRAAFVYQ
-572 LFNLSRFGIG
+572 LIDLSQFDIC
-582 HQVRAVDVATRHLL
+582 HQESAVEVATRHLL

-606 SDGQSENLI
+606 ADGKLENLI

-621 RVMDLDSLSEESLRR
+621 RVMDLDSLSEESVRR
-636 YAQMYIVPEDREL
+636 YAQMYIVPEDWER
-649 FLTFYNIK
+649 FLRFYDTT
-657 TVLARARRA
+657 TVLARARHA
-666 HNDHVTAV
+666 HNDHVTAI
-674 FRVRDEVSAQVQPQM
+674 FYVRDESTTEAQPQM
-689 FIIVPFRM
+689 FIIVPFRLE
-697 DGKWCYLSCVRRID
+697 GKWCYLSCVRRID
-711 NMDETSILH
+711 NLDATAS
-720 GVLQQSMCGE
+720 
-730 SVCASTM
+730 SVPPLV
-737 NAGRAVRG
+737 G
-745 ACGEATGR
+745 

>member
-131 YEPEAGVTDIA
+131 YEPEAGVEDIA

-187 IEKGWIEVYYQPE
+187 LEKGWIEVYYQPE

-247 LQRVCEDLQRIRR
+247 LQRVCEDLQHIRR

-269 VNLSRVD
+269 VNLSRID
-276 FQLNDMLREVEI
+276 FQLNDMLQEVKS
-288 ICRAYGVPREFLHI
+288 ICCAYGVPRGFLHI
-302 EITESALNEND
+302 EITESALNESD
-313 AFLKQEIARLRA
+313 TFLKTEIGRLRG

-398 AFLKSIGCETLQ
+398 AFLKSIGCEVLQ

-416 PVPLAE
+416 PVPFEEIRPVLEAE
-422 ILPILRREEG
+422 AGHLV
-432 QLQLE
+432 LE
-437 DFRAAAF
+437 DFHAAAF
-444 FDAVG
+444 FDQVG
-449 AVNVLSTQP
+449 AVNVLSAQP
-458 LLPPEEAQRAH
+458 LVLMEGERPAPPTALGIFETRADE
-469 PLAIGILSIHHGEAK
+469 GR
-484 LLYCSKELMR
+484 LLYGNAELER
-494 QLRESGFASPEE
+494 LCRLAGFDSA
-506 AMATYQRCTEA
+506 ATAIATYNQCR
-517 GCELGNARFWELVA
+517 GDSCEVGNARFWDLVA
-531 RCRRTRRV
+531 RCQRTRRV
-539 ESTENV
+539 EHTENV
-545 MNGNIFSIVMRRIMV
+545 MNGRSFSIAMRCIGG
-560 DEARDRAAYVYQ
+560 DEAQDRAAFVYQ
-572 LFNLSRFGIG
+572 LIDLSQFDIC
-582 HQVRAVDVATRHLL
+582 HQESAVEVATRHLL

-606 SDGQSENLI
+606 ADGKLENLI

-621 RVMDLDSLSEESLRR
+621 RVMDLDSLSEESVRR
-636 YAQMYIVPEDREL
+636 YAQMYIVPEDRER
-649 FLTFYNIK
+649 FIRFYDTT
-657 TVLARARRA
+657 TVLARARHA
-666 HNDHVTAV
+666 HNDHVTAI
-674 FRVRDEVSAQVQPQM
+674 FYVRDESTTEAQPQM
-689 FIIVPFRM
+689 FIIIPFRLE
-697 DGKWCYLSCVRRID
+697 GKWCYLSCVRRID
-711 NMDETSILH
+711 NFDATAS
-720 GVLQQSMCGE
+720 
-730 SVCASTM
+730 SVPPFVGGG
-737 NAGRAVRG
+737 GRI
-745 ACGEATGR
+745 GRK

>member
-98 MTRAAHVALEVERAR
+98 MTRIAHVALEVEHAR

-187 IEKGWIEVYYQPE
+187 LEKGWIEVYYQPE

-239 IDRLDLYV
+239 VDRLDLYV

-276 FQLNDMLREVEI
+276 FQLNDMLQEVEI
-288 ICRAYGVPREFLHI
+288 ICRAHGVPREFLHI

-437 DFRAAAF
+437 DFHAAAF
-444 FDAVG
+444 FDQVG
-449 AVNVLSTQP
+449 AVNVLSAQP
-458 LLPPEEAQRAH
+458 LVLMEGERPAPPTALGIFETRADE
-469 PLAIGILSIHHGEAK
+469 GR
-484 LLYCSKELMR
+484 LLYGNAELER
-494 QLRESGFASPEE
+494 LCRLAGFDSA
-506 AMATYQRCTEA
+506 ATAIATYNQCR
-517 GCELGNARFWELVA
+517 GDSCEVGNARFWDLVA
-531 RCRRTRRV
+531 RCQRTRRV
-539 ESTENV
+539 EHTENV
-545 MNGNIFSIVMRRIMV
+545 MNGRIFSIAMRCIGG
-560 DEARDRAAYVYQ
+560 DEAQDRAAFVYQ
-572 LFNLSRFGIG
+572 LIDLSQFDIC
-582 HQVRAVDVATRHLL
+582 HQESAVEVATRHLL

-606 SDGQSENLI
+606 ADGKLENLI

-621 RVMDLDSLSEESLRR
+621 RVMDLDSLSEESVRR
-636 YAQMYIVPEDREL
+636 YAQMYIVPEDRER
-649 FLTFYNIK
+649 FIRFYDTT
-657 TVLARARRA
+657 TVLARARHA
-666 HNDHVTAV
+666 HNDHVTAIFYV
-674 FRVRDEVSAQVQPQM
+674 CDESTTEAQPQM
-689 FIIVPFRM
+689 FIIVPFRLE
-697 DGKWCYLSCVRRID
+697 GKWCYLSCVRRID
-711 NMDETSILH
+711 NFDATAS
-720 GVLQQSMCGE
+720 
-730 SVCASTM
+730 SVPPFVGGG
-737 NAGRAVRG
+737 GRI
-745 ACGEATGR
+745 GRK

>member
-1 MERETGR
+1 MECGTGMR
-8 KLSLPLAFCQER
+8 QPLPFRQER

-31 AFMEQAGKEIQ
+31 AFMEYAGKEIQ
-42 VGGAA
+42 SGKAT

-62 YGFQAGNQLLIHIAQ
+62 YGFQAGNQLLIHIAE
-77 VLSDIFGAVPMARLN
+77 VLGDVFGAVPMARLN

-131 YEPEAGVTDIA
+131 YEPEAGVADIA

-187 IEKGWIEVYYQPE
+187 LEKGWIEVFYQPE

-247 LQRVCEDLQRIRR
+247 LQRVCEDLHHIRR

-269 VNLSRVD
+269 VNLSRID
-276 FQLNDMLREVEI
+276 FQLNDMLQEVKS
-288 ICRAYGVPREFLHI
+288 ICCAYGVPRGFLHI
-302 EITESALNEND
+302 EITESALNESD
-313 AFLKQEIARLRA
+313 AFLRQEIARLRSA
-325 QGFELWMDDFGS
+325 GFELWMDDFGS

-348 QFDMLKIDMAFLRDF
+348 QFDMIKIDMAFLRDF
-363 ETKPQSRVILSAV
+363 ETKPQSRVIISAV

-398 AFLKSIGCETLQ
+398 AFLKSIGCEVLQ

-416 PVPLAE
+416 PVPFEEIRPVLEAE
-422 ILPILRREEG
+422 AGHLV
-432 QLQLE
+432 LE
-437 DFRAAAF
+437 DFHAAAF
-444 FDAVG
+444 FDQVG
-449 AVNVLSTQP
+449 AVNVLSARP
-458 LLPPEEAQRAH
+458 LVLMEGERPAPPPALGIFETRADE
-469 PLAIGILSIHHGEAK
+469 GR
-484 LLYCSKELMR
+484 LLYGNAELDR
-494 QLRESGFASPEE
+494 LCRLAGFDSA
-506 AMATYQRCTEA
+506 ATAIATYNQCR
-517 GCELGNARFWELVA
+517 GDSCEVGNARFWDLVA
-531 RCRRTRRV
+531 RCQRTRRV
-539 ESTENV
+539 EHTENV
-545 MNGNIFSIVMRRIMV
+545 MNGRIFSIVMRCIGG
-560 DEARDRAAYVYQ
+560 DEAQDRAAFVYQ
-572 LFNLSRFGIG
+572 LIDLSQFDIC
-582 HQVRAVDVATRHLL
+582 HQESAVEVATRHLL

-606 SDGQSENLI
+606 ADGKLENLI

-621 RVMDLDSLSEESLRR
+621 RVMDLDSLSEESVRR
-636 YAQMYIVPEDREL
+636 YAQMYIVPEDRER
-649 FLTFYNIK
+649 FLRFYDTT
-657 TVLARARRA
+657 TVLARARHA
-666 HNDHVTAV
+666 HNDHVTAI
-674 FRVRDEVSAQVQPQM
+674 FYVRDESTTEAQPQM
-689 FIIVPFRM
+689 FIIVPFRLE
-697 DGKWCYLSCVRRID
+697 GKWCYLSCVRRID
-711 NMDETSILH
+711 NLDATAS
-720 GVLQQSMCGE
+720 
-730 SVCASTM
+730 SVPPLV
-737 NAGRAVRG
+737 G
-745 ACGEATGR
+745 

>member
-1 MERETGR
+1 MECGTGR
-8 KLSLPLAFCQER
+8 RQPLPFRQER

-31 AFMEQAGKEIQ
+31 AFMEYAGKEIQ
-42 VGGAA
+42 SGKAT

-62 YGFQAGNQLLIHIAQ
+62 YGFQAGNQLLIHIAE
-77 VLSDIFGAVPMARLN
+77 VLGDVFGAVPMARLN

-131 YEPEAGVTDIA
+131 YEPEAGVEDIA

-187 IEKGWIEVYYQPE
+187 LEKGWIEVFYQPE

-247 LQRVCEDLQRIRR
+247 LQRVCEDLHHIRR

-269 VNLSRVD
+269 VNLSRID
-276 FQLNDMLREVEI
+276 FQLNDMLQEVKS
-288 ICRAYGVPREFLHI
+288 ICCAYGVPRGFLHI
-302 EITESALNEND
+302 EITESALNESD
-313 AFLKQEIARLRA
+313 AFLQQEIARLRSA
-325 QGFELWMDDFGS
+325 GFELWMDDFGS

-348 QFDMLKIDMAFLRDF
+348 QFDMIKIDMAFLRDF
-363 ETKPQSRVILSAV
+363 ETKPQSRVIISAV

-398 AFLKSIGCETLQ
+398 AFLKSIGCEVLQ

-416 PVPLAE
+416 PVPFEEIRPVLEAE
-422 ILPILRREEG
+422 AGHLV
-432 QLQLE
+432 LE
-437 DFRAAAF
+437 DFHAAAF
-444 FDAVG
+444 FDQVG
-449 AVNVLSTQP
+449 AVNVLSARP
-458 LLPPEEAQRAH
+458 LVLMEGERPAPPPALGIFETRADE
-469 PLAIGILSIHHGEAK
+469 GR
-484 LLYCSKELMR
+484 LLYGNAELDR
-494 QLRESGFASPEE
+494 LCRLAGFDSA
-506 AMATYQRCTEA
+506 ATAIATYNQCR
-517 GCELGNARFWELVA
+517 GDSCEVGNARFWDLVA
-531 RCRRTRRV
+531 RCQRTRRV
-539 ESTENV
+539 EHTENV
-545 MNGNIFSIVMRRIMV
+545 MNGRIFSIVMRCIGG
-560 DEARDRAAYVYQ
+560 DEAQDRAAFVYQ
-572 LFNLSRFGIG
+572 LIDLSQFDIC
-582 HQVRAVDVATRHLL
+582 HQESAVEVATRHLL

-606 SDGQSENLI
+606 ADGKLENLI

-621 RVMDLDSLSEESLRR
+621 RVMDLDSLSEESVRR
-636 YAQMYIVPEDREL
+636 YAQMYIVPEDRER
-649 FLTFYNIK
+649 FLRFYDTT
-657 TVLARARRA
+657 TVLARARHA
-666 HNDHVTAV
+666 HNDHVTAI
-674 FRVRDEVSAQVQPQM
+674 FYVRDESTMEAQPQM
-689 FIIVPFRM
+689 FIIVPFRLE
-697 DGKWCYLSCVRRID
+697 GKWCYLSCVRRID
-711 NMDETSILH
+711 NLDATAS
-720 GVLQQSMCGE
+720 
-730 SVCASTM
+730 SVPPLV
-737 NAGRAVRG
+737 G
-745 ACGEATGR
+745 

>member
-42 VGGAA
+42 AGGAA

-98 MTRAAHVALEVERAR
+98 MTRIAHVALEVEHAR

-187 IEKGWIEVYYQPE
+187 LEKGWIEVYYQPE

-239 IDRLDLYV
+239 VDRLDLYV

-276 FQLNDMLREVEI
+276 FQLNDMLQEVEI
-288 ICRAYGVPREFLHI
+288 ICRAHGVPREFLHI

-398 AFLKSIGCETLQ
+398 AFLKSIGCEVLQ

-416 PVPLAE
+416 PVPFEEIRPVLEAE
-422 ILPILRREEG
+422 AGHLV
-432 QLQLE
+432 LE
-437 DFRAAAF
+437 DFHAAAF
-444 FDAVG
+444 FDQVG
-449 AVNVLSTQP
+449 AVNVLSAQP
-458 LLPPEEAQRAH
+458 LVLMEGERPAPPTALGIFETRADE
-469 PLAIGILSIHHGEAK
+469 GR
-484 LLYCSKELMR
+484 LLYGNAELER
-494 QLRESGFASPEE
+494 LCRLAGFDSA
-506 AMATYQRCTEA
+506 ATAIATYNQCR
-517 GCELGNARFWELVA
+517 GDSCEVGNARFWDLVA
-531 RCRRTRRV
+531 RCQRTRRV
-539 ESTENV
+539 EHTENV
-545 MNGNIFSIVMRRIMV
+545 MNGRIFSIAMRCIGG
-560 DEARDRAAYVYQ
+560 DEAQDRAAFVYQ
-572 LFNLSRFGIG
+572 LIDLSQFDIC
-582 HQVRAVDVATRHLL
+582 HQESAVEVATRHLL

-606 SDGQSENLI
+606 ADGKLENLI

-621 RVMDLDSLSEESLRR
+621 RVMDLDSLSEESVRR
-636 YAQMYIVPEDREL
+636 YAQMYIVPEDRER
-649 FLTFYNIK
+649 FIRFYDTT
-657 TVLARARRA
+657 TVLARARHA
-666 HNDHVTAV
+666 HNDHVTAI
-674 FRVRDEVSAQVQPQM
+674 FYVRDESTTEAQPQM
-689 FIIVPFRM
+689 FIIIPFRLE
-697 DGKWCYLSCVRRID
+697 GKWCYLSCVRRID
-711 NMDETSILH
+711 NFDATAS
-720 GVLQQSMCGE
+720 
-730 SVCASTM
+730 SVPPFVGGG
-737 NAGRAVRG
+737 GRI
-745 ACGEATGR
+745 GRK

>member
-42 VGGAA
+42 AGGAA

-98 MTRAAHVALEVERAR
+98 MTRIAHVALEVEHAR

-187 IEKGWIEVYYQPE
+187 LEKGWIEVYYQPE

-247 LQRVCEDLQRIRR
+247 LQRVCEDLQHIRR

-276 FQLNDMLREVEI
+276 FQLNDMLQEVEI
-288 ICRAYGVPREFLHI
+288 ICRAHGVPREFLHI

-437 DFRAAAF
+437 DFHAAAF
-444 FDAVG
+444 FDQVG
-449 AVNVLSTQP
+449 AVNVLSAQP
-458 LLPPEEAQRAH
+458 LVLMEGERPAPPTAFGIFETRADE
-469 PLAIGILSIHHGEAK
+469 GR
-484 LLYCSKELMR
+484 LLYGNADLERLCRLA
-494 QLRESGFASPEE
+494 GFDSA
-506 AMATYQRCTEA
+506 ATAIATYNQCR
-517 GCELGNARFWELVA
+517 GDSCEVGNARFWDLVA
-531 RCRRTRRV
+531 RCQRTRRV
-539 ESTENV
+539 EHTENV
-545 MNGNIFSIVMRRIMV
+545 MNGRIFSIAMRCIGG
-560 DEARDRAAYVYQ
+560 DEAQDRAAFVYQ
-572 LFNLSRFGIG
+572 LIDLSQFDIC
-582 HQVRAVDVATRHLL
+582 HQESAVEVATRHLL

-606 SDGQSENLI
+606 ADGKLENLI

-621 RVMDLDSLSEESLRR
+621 RVMDLDSLSEESVRR
-636 YAQMYIVPEDREL
+636 YAQMYIVPEDRER
-649 FLTFYNIK
+649 FIRFYDTT
-657 TVLARARRA
+657 TVLARARHA
-666 HNDHVTAV
+666 HNDHVTAI
-674 FRVRDEVSAQVQPQM
+674 FYVRDESTTEAQPQM
-689 FIIVPFRM
+689 FIIVPFRLE
-697 DGKWCYLSCVRRID
+697 GKWCYLSCVRRID
-711 NMDETSILH
+711 NFDATAS
-720 GVLQQSMCGE
+720 
-730 SVCASTM
+730 SVPPFVGGG
-737 NAGRAVRG
+737 GRI
-745 ACGEATGR
+745 GRK

>member
-1 MERETGR
+1 
-8 KLSLPLAFCQER
+8 
-20 RDELTGLSTMT
+20 MT
-31 AFMEQAGKEIQ
+31 AFMEYAGKEIQ
-42 VGGAA
+42 SGKAT

-98 MTRAAHVALEVERAR
+98 MTRAAHVALEVEHAR

-131 YEPEAGVTDIA
+131 YEPEAGVEDIA

-187 IEKGWIEVYYQPE
+187 LEKGWIEVFYQPE

-247 LQRVCEDLQRIRR
+247 LQRVCEDLHHIRR

-269 VNLSRVD
+269 VNLSRID
-276 FQLNDMLREVEI
+276 FQLNDMLQEVKS
-288 ICRAYGVPREFLHI
+288 ICCAYGVPRGFLHI
-302 EITESALNEND
+302 EITESALNESD
-313 AFLKQEIARLRA
+313 AFLRQEIARLRSA
-325 QGFELWMDDFGS
+325 GFELWMDDFGS

-348 QFDMLKIDMAFLRDF
+348 QFDMIKIDMAFLRDF
-363 ETKPQSRVILSAV
+363 ETKPQSRVIISAV

-398 AFLKSIGCETLQ
+398 AFLKSIGCEVLQ

-416 PVPLAE
+416 PVPFEEIRPVLEAE
-422 ILPILRREEG
+422 AGHLV
-432 QLQLE
+432 LE
-437 DFRAAAF
+437 DFHAAAF
-444 FDAVG
+444 FDQVG
-449 AVNVLSTQP
+449 AVNVLSARP
-458 LLPPEEAQRAH
+458 LVLMEGERPAPPPALGIFETRADE
-469 PLAIGILSIHHGEAK
+469 GR
-484 LLYCSKELMR
+484 LLYGNAELDR
-494 QLRESGFASPEE
+494 LCRLAGFDSA
-506 AMATYQRCTEA
+506 ATAIATYNQCR
-517 GCELGNARFWELVA
+517 GDSCEVGNARFWDLVA
-531 RCRRTRRV
+531 RCQRTRRV
-539 ESTENV
+539 EHTENV
-545 MNGNIFSIVMRRIMV
+545 MNGRIFSIVMRCIGG
-560 DEARDRAAYVYQ
+560 DEAQDRAAFVYQ
-572 LFNLSRFGIG
+572 LIDLSQFDIC
-582 HQVRAVDVATRHLL
+582 HQESAVEVATRHLL

-606 SDGQSENLI
+606 ADGKLENLI

-621 RVMDLDSLSEESLRR
+621 RVMDLDSLSEESVRR
-636 YAQMYIVPEDREL
+636 YAQMYIVPEDWER
-649 FLTFYNIK
+649 FLRFYDTT
-657 TVLARARRA
+657 TVLARARHA
-666 HNDHVTAV
+666 HNDHVTAI
-674 FRVRDEVSAQVQPQM
+674 FYVRDESTTEAQPQM
-689 FIIVPFRM
+689 FIIVPFRLE
-697 DGKWCYLSCVRRID
+697 GKWCYLSCVRRID
-711 NMDETSILH
+711 NLDATAS
-720 GVLQQSMCGE
+720 
-730 SVCASTM
+730 SVPPLV
-737 NAGRAVRG
+737 G
-745 ACGEATGR
+745 

>member
-1 MERETGR
+1 MECGTGR
-8 KLSLPLAFCQER
+8 RQPLPFRQER

-42 VGGAA
+42 SGKAT

-62 YGFQAGNQLLIHIAQ
+62 YGFQAGNQLLIHIAE
-77 VLSDIFGAVPMARLN
+77 VLGDVFGAVPMARLN

-122 LSLVVKVGV
+122 LSFVVKVGV
-131 YEPEAGVTDIA
+131 YEPEAGVADIA

-187 IEKGWIEVYYQPE
+187 LEKGWIEVFYQPE

-247 LQRVCEDLQRIRR
+247 LQRVCEDLHHIRR

-269 VNLSRVD
+269 VNLSRID
-276 FQLNDMLREVEI
+276 FQLNDMLQEVKS
-288 ICRAYGVPREFLHI
+288 ICCAYGVPRGFLHI
-302 EITESALNEND
+302 EITESALNESD
-313 AFLKQEIARLRA
+313 AFLRQEIARLRSA
-325 QGFELWMDDFGS
+325 GFELWMDDFGS

-348 QFDMLKIDMAFLRDF
+348 QFDMIKIDMAFLRDF
-363 ETKPQSRVILSAV
+363 ETKPQSRVIISAV

-398 AFLKSIGCETLQ
+398 AFLKSIGCEVLQ

-416 PVPLAE
+416 PVPFEEIRPVLEAE
-422 ILPILRREEG
+422 AGHLV
-432 QLQLE
+432 LE
-437 DFRAAAF
+437 DFHAAAF
-444 FDAVG
+444 FDQVG
-449 AVNVLSTQP
+449 AVNVLSARP
-458 LLPPEEAQRAH
+458 LVLMEGERPAPPPALGIFETRADE
-469 PLAIGILSIHHGEAK
+469 GR
-484 LLYCSKELMR
+484 LLYGNAELDR
-494 QLRESGFASPEE
+494 LCRLAGFDSA
-506 AMATYQRCTEA
+506 ATAIATYNQCR
-517 GCELGNARFWELVA
+517 GDSCEVGNARFWDLVA
-531 RCRRTRRV
+531 RCQRTRRV
-539 ESTENV
+539 EHTENV
-545 MNGNIFSIVMRRIMV
+545 MNGRIFSIVMRCIGG
-560 DEARDRAAYVYQ
+560 DEAQDRAAFVYQ
-572 LFNLSRFGIG
+572 LIDLSQFDIC
-582 HQVRAVDVATRHLL
+582 HQESAVEVATRHLL

-606 SDGQSENLI
+606 ADGKLENLI

-621 RVMDLDSLSEESLRR
+621 RVMDLDSLSEESVRR
-636 YAQMYIVPEDREL
+636 YAQMYIVPEDRER
-649 FLTFYNIK
+649 FLRFYDTT
-657 TVLARARRA
+657 TVLARARHA
-666 HNDHVTAV
+666 HNDHVTAI
-674 FRVRDEVSAQVQPQM
+674 FYVRDESTTEAQPQM
-689 FIIVPFRM
+689 FIIVPFRLE
-697 DGKWCYLSCVRRID
+697 GKWCYLSCVRRID
-711 NMDETSILH
+711 NLDATAS
-720 GVLQQSMCGE
+720 
-730 SVCASTM
+730 SVPPLV
-737 NAGRAVRG
+737 G
-745 ACGEATGR
+745 

>member
-8 KLSLPLAFCQER
+8 KLSLPLAFRQER

-131 YEPEAGVTDIA
+131 YEPEAGVEDIA

-187 IEKGWIEVYYQPE
+187 LEKGWIEVYYQPE

-247 LQRVCEDLQRIRR
+247 LQRVCEDLHHIRR

-269 VNLSRVD
+269 VNLSRID
-276 FQLNDMLREVEI
+276 FQLNDMLQEVKSL
-288 ICRAYGVPREFLHI
+288 CCAYGVPREFLHI
-302 EITESALNEND
+302 EITESALNESD
-313 AFLKQEIARLRA
+313 TFLKTEIGRLRG

-348 QFDMLKIDMAFLRDF
+348 QFDMIKIDMAFLRDF
-363 ETKPQSRVILSAV
+363 ETKPQSRVIISAV

-398 AFLKSIGCETLQ
+398 AFLKSIGCEVLQ

-416 PVPLAE
+416 PVPFEEIRPVLEAE
-422 ILPILRREEG
+422 AGHLV
-432 QLQLE
+432 LE
-437 DFRAAAF
+437 DFHAAAF
-444 FDAVG
+444 FDQVG
-449 AVNVLSTQP
+449 AVNVLSARP
-458 LLPPEEAQRAH
+458 LVLMEGERPAPPPALGIFETRADE
-469 PLAIGILSIHHGEAK
+469 GR
-484 LLYCSKELMR
+484 LLYGNAELDR
-494 QLRESGFASPEE
+494 LCRLAGFDSA
-506 AMATYQRCTEA
+506 ATAIATYHQCT
-517 GCELGNARFWELVA
+517 GNFCEFGNARFWDLVA

-539 ESTENV
+539 EHTENV
-545 MNGNIFSIVMRRIMV
+545 MNGRIFSIAMRCIGG
-560 DEARDRAAYVYQ
+560 DEVQDRAAFVYQ
-572 LFNLSRFGIG
+572 LIDLSQFDIC
-582 HQVRAVDVATRHLL
+582 HQESAVEVATRHLL

-606 SDGQSENLI
+606 ADGKLENLI

-621 RVMDLDSLSEESLRR
+621 RVMDFDSLSEEGVRR
-636 YAQMYIVPEDREL
+636 YAQMYIVPEDRER
-649 FLTFYNIK
+649 FLRFYDMT
-657 TVLARARRA
+657 TVLARARHA
-666 HNDHVTAV
+666 HNDHVTAI
-674 FRVRDEVSAQVQPQM
+674 FYVRDEGTTEAQPQM
-689 FIIVPFRM
+689 FIIVPFRLE
-697 DGKWCYLSCVRRID
+697 GKWCYLSCVRRID
-711 NMDETSILH
+711 NFDATAS
-720 GVLQQSMCGE
+720 
-730 SVCASTM
+730 SVPPFVGGG
-737 NAGRAVRG
+737 GRIG
-745 ACGEATGR
+745 KK

>member
-1 MERETGR
+1 MECGTGMR
-8 KLSLPLAFCQER
+8 QPLPFRQER

-31 AFMEQAGKEIQ
+31 AFMEYAGKEIQ
-42 VGGAA
+42 SGKAT

-62 YGFQAGNQLLIHIAQ
+62 YGFQAGNQLLIHIAE
-77 VLSDIFGAVPMARLN
+77 VLGDVFGAVPMARLN

-122 LSLVVKVGV
+122 LSFVVKVGV
-131 YEPEAGVTDIA
+131 YEPEAGVADIA

-187 IEKGWIEVYYQPE
+187 LEKGWIEVFYQPE

-247 LQRVCEDLQRIRR
+247 LQRVCEDLHHIRR

-269 VNLSRVD
+269 VNLSRID
-276 FQLNDMLREVEI
+276 FQLNDMLQEVKS
-288 ICRAYGVPREFLHI
+288 ICCAYGVPRGFLHI
-302 EITESALNEND
+302 EITESALNESD
-313 AFLKQEIARLRA
+313 AFLRQEIARLRSA
-325 QGFELWMDDFGS
+325 GFELWMDDFGS

-348 QFDMLKIDMAFLRDF
+348 QFDMIKIDMAFLRDF
-363 ETKPQSRVILSAV
+363 ETKPQSRVIISAV

-398 AFLKSIGCETLQ
+398 AFLKSIGCEVLQ

-416 PVPLAE
+416 PVPFEEIRPVLEAE
-422 ILPILRREEG
+422 AGHLV
-432 QLQLE
+432 LE
-437 DFRAAAF
+437 DFHAAAF
-444 FDAVG
+444 FDQVG
-449 AVNVLSTQP
+449 AVNVLSARP
-458 LLPPEEAQRAH
+458 LVLMEGERPAPPPALGIFETRADE
-469 PLAIGILSIHHGEAK
+469 GR
-484 LLYCSKELMR
+484 LLYGNAELDR
-494 QLRESGFASPEE
+494 LCRLAGFDSA
-506 AMATYQRCTEA
+506 ATAIATYNQCR
-517 GCELGNARFWELVA
+517 GDSCEVGNARFWDLVA
-531 RCRRTRRV
+531 RCQRTRRV
-539 ESTENV
+539 EHTENV
-545 MNGNIFSIVMRRIMV
+545 MNGRIFSIVMRCIGG
-560 DEARDRAAYVYQ
+560 DEAQDRAAFVYQ
-572 LFNLSRFGIG
+572 LIDLSQFDIC
-582 HQVRAVDVATRHLL
+582 HQESAVEVATRHLL

-606 SDGQSENLI
+606 ADGKLENLI

-621 RVMDLDSLSEESLRR
+621 RVMDLDSLSEESVRR
-636 YAQMYIVPEDREL
+636 YAQMYIVPEDRER
-649 FLTFYNIK
+649 FLRFYDTT
-657 TVLARARRA
+657 TVLARARHA
-666 HNDHVTAV
+666 HNDHVTAI
-674 FRVRDEVSAQVQPQM
+674 FYVRDESTTEAQPQM
-689 FIIVPFRM
+689 FIIVPFRLE
-697 DGKWCYLSCVRRID
+697 GKWCYLSCVRRID
-711 NMDETSILH
+711 NLDATAS
-720 GVLQQSMCGE
+720 
-730 SVCASTM
+730 SVPPLV
-737 NAGRAVRG
+737 G
-745 ACGEATGR
+745 

>member
-1 MERETGR
+1 MECGTGR
-8 KLSLPLAFCQER
+8 RQPLPFRQER

-42 VGGAA
+42 SGKAT

-62 YGFQAGNQLLIHIAQ
+62 YGFQAGNQLLIHIAE
-77 VLSDIFGAVPMARLN
+77 VLGDVFGAVPMARLN

-122 LSLVVKVGV
+122 LSFVVKVGV
-131 YEPEAGVTDIA
+131 YEPEAGVADIA

-187 IEKGWIEVYYQPE
+187 LEKGWIEVFYQPE

-247 LQRVCEDLQRIRR
+247 LQRVCEDLHHIRR

-269 VNLSRVD
+269 VNLSRID
-276 FQLNDMLREVEI
+276 FQLNDMLQEVKS
-288 ICRAYGVPREFLHI
+288 ICCAYGVPRGFLHI
-302 EITESALNEND
+302 EITESALNESD
-313 AFLKQEIARLRA
+313 AFLRQEIARLRSA
-325 QGFELWMDDFGS
+325 GFELWMDDFGS

-348 QFDMLKIDMAFLRDF
+348 QFDMIKIDMAFLRDF
-363 ETKPQSRVILSAV
+363 ETKPQSRVIISAV

-398 AFLKSIGCETLQ
+398 AFLKSIGCEVLQ
-410 GYLFSP
+410 GYLFSS
-416 PVPLAE
+416 PVPFEEIRPVLEAE
-422 ILPILRREEG
+422 AGHLV
-432 QLQLE
+432 LE
-437 DFRAAAF
+437 DFHAAAF
-444 FDAVG
+444 FDQVG
-449 AVNVLSTQP
+449 AVNVLSARP
-458 LLPPEEAQRAH
+458 LVLMEGERPAPPPALGIFETRADE
-469 PLAIGILSIHHGEAK
+469 GR
-484 LLYCSKELMR
+484 LLYGNAELDR
-494 QLRESGFASPEE
+494 LCRLAGFDSA
-506 AMATYQRCTEA
+506 ATAIATYNQCR
-517 GCELGNARFWELVA
+517 GDSCEVGNARFWNLVA
-531 RCRRTRRV
+531 RCQRTRRV
-539 ESTENV
+539 EHTENV
-545 MNGNIFSIVMRRIMV
+545 MNGRIFSIAMRCIGG
-560 DEARDRAAYVYQ
+560 DEAQNRAAFVYQ
-572 LFNLSRFGIG
+572 LIDLSQFDIC
-582 HQVRAVDVATRHLL
+582 HQESAVEVATRHLL

-606 SDGQSENLI
+606 ADGKLENLI

-621 RVMDLDSLSEESLRR
+621 RVMDFDSLSEEGVRR
-636 YAQMYIVPEDREL
+636 YAQMYIVPEDRER
-649 FLTFYNIK
+649 FLRFYDMT
-657 TVLARARRA
+657 TVLARARHA
-666 HNDHVTAV
+666 HNDHVTAI
-674 FRVRDEVSAQVQPQM
+674 FYVRDEGTTEAQPQM
-689 FIIVPFRM
+689 FIIVPFRLE
-697 DGKWCYLSCVRRID
+697 GKWCYLSCVRRID
-711 NMDETSILH
+711 NLDATAS
-720 GVLQQSMCGE
+720 
-730 SVCASTM
+730 SVPPLV
-737 NAGRAVRG
+737 G
-745 ACGEATGR
+745 

>member
-1 MERETGR
+1 MECGTGMR
-8 KLSLPLAFCQER
+8 QPLPFRQER

-31 AFMEQAGKEIQ
+31 AFMEYAGKEIQ
-42 VGGAA
+42 SGKAT

-62 YGFQAGNQLLIHIAQ
+62 YGFQAGNQLLIHIAE
-77 VLSDIFGAVPMARLN
+77 VLGDVFGAVPMARLN

-131 YEPEAGVTDIA
+131 YEPEAGVADIA

-187 IEKGWIEVYYQPE
+187 LEKGWIEVFYQPE

-247 LQRVCEDLQRIRR
+247 LQRVCEDLHHIRR

-269 VNLSRVD
+269 VNLSRID
-276 FQLNDMLREVEI
+276 FQLNDMLQEVKS
-288 ICRAYGVPREFLHI
+288 ICCAYGVPRGFLHI
-302 EITESALNEND
+302 EITESALNESD
-313 AFLKQEIARLRA
+313 AFLRQEIARLRSA
-325 QGFELWMDDFGS
+325 GFELWMDDFGS

-348 QFDMLKIDMAFLRDF
+348 QFDMIKIDMAFLRDF
-363 ETKPQSRVILSAV
+363 ETKPQSRVIISAV

-398 AFLKSIGCETLQ
+398 AFLKSIGCEVLQ

-416 PVPLAE
+416 PVPFEEIRPVLEAE
-422 ILPILRREEG
+422 AGHLV
-432 QLQLE
+432 LE
-437 DFRAAAF
+437 DFHAAAF
-444 FDAVG
+444 FDQVG
-449 AVNVLSTQP
+449 AVNVLSARP
-458 LLPPEEAQRAH
+458 LVLMEGERPAPPPALGIFETRADE
-469 PLAIGILSIHHGEAK
+469 GR
-484 LLYCSKELMR
+484 LLYGNAELDR
-494 QLRESGFASPEE
+494 LCRLAGFDSA
-506 AMATYQRCTEA
+506 ATAIATYNQCR
-517 GCELGNARFWELVA
+517 GDSCEVGNARFWDLVA
-531 RCRRTRRV
+531 RCQRTRRV
-539 ESTENV
+539 EHTENV
-545 MNGNIFSIVMRRIMV
+545 MNGRIFSIVMRCIGG
-560 DEARDRAAYVYQ
+560 DEAQDRAAFVYQ
-572 LFNLSRFGIG
+572 LIDLSQFDIC
-582 HQVRAVDVATRHLL
+582 HQESAVEVATRHLL

-606 SDGQSENLI
+606 ADGKLENLI

-621 RVMDLDSLSEESLRR
+621 RVMDLDSLSEESVRR
-636 YAQMYIVPEDREL
+636 YAQMYIVPEDRER
-649 FLTFYNIK
+649 FLRFYDTT
-657 TVLARARRA
+657 TVLARARHA
-666 HNDHVTAV
+666 HNDHVTAI
-674 FRVRDEVSAQVQPQM
+674 FYVRDESTMEAQPQM
-689 FIIVPFRM
+689 FIIVPFRLE
-697 DGKWCYLSCVRRID
+697 GKWCYLSCVRRID
-711 NMDETSILH
+711 NLDATAS
-720 GVLQQSMCGE
+720 
-730 SVCASTM
+730 SVPPLV
-737 NAGRAVRG
+737 G
-745 ACGEATGR
+745 

>member
-1 MERETGR
+1 MECGTGMR
-8 KLSLPLAFCQER
+8 QPLPFRQER

-42 VGGAA
+42 SGKAT

-62 YGFQAGNQLLIHIAQ
+62 YGFQAGNQLLIHIAE
-77 VLSDIFGAVPMARLN
+77 VLGDVFGAVPMARLN

-122 LSLVVKVGV
+122 LSFVVKVGV
-131 YEPEAGVTDIA
+131 YEPEAGVADIA

-187 IEKGWIEVYYQPE
+187 LEKGWIEVFYQPE

-247 LQRVCEDLQRIRR
+247 LQRVCEDLHHIRR

-269 VNLSRVD
+269 VNLSPID
-276 FQLNDMLREVEI
+276 FQLNDMLQEVKS
-288 ICRAYGVPREFLHI
+288 ICCAYGVPRGFLHI
-302 EITESALNEND
+302 EITESALNESD
-313 AFLKQEIARLRA
+313 AFLRQEIARLRSA
-325 QGFELWMDDFGS
+325 GFELWMDDFGS

-348 QFDMLKIDMAFLRDF
+348 QFDMIKIDMAFLRDF
-363 ETKPQSRVILSAV
+363 ETKPQSRVIISAV

-398 AFLKSIGCETLQ
+398 AFLKSIGCEVLQ

-416 PVPLAE
+416 PVPFEEIRPVLEAE
-422 ILPILRREEG
+422 AGHLV
-432 QLQLE
+432 LE
-437 DFRAAAF
+437 DFHAAAF
-444 FDAVG
+444 FDQVG
-449 AVNVLSTQP
+449 AVNVLSARP
-458 LLPPEEAQRAH
+458 LVLMEGERPAPPALGIFETRADE
-469 PLAIGILSIHHGEAK
+469 GR
-484 LLYCSKELMR
+484 LLYGNAELDR
-494 QLRESGFASPEE
+494 LCRLAGFDSA
-506 AMATYQRCTEA
+506 ATAIATYNQCR
-517 GCELGNARFWELVA
+517 GDSCEVGNARFWDLVA
-531 RCRRTRRV
+531 RCQRTRRV
-539 ESTENV
+539 EHTENV
-545 MNGNIFSIVMRRIMV
+545 MNGRIFSIVMRCIGG
-560 DEARDRAAYVYQ
+560 DEAQDRAAFVYQ
-572 LFNLSRFGIG
+572 LIDLSQFDIC
-582 HQVRAVDVATRHLL
+582 HQESAVEVATRHLL

-606 SDGQSENLI
+606 ADGKLENLI

-621 RVMDLDSLSEESLRR
+621 RVMDLDSLSEESVRR
-636 YAQMYIVPEDREL
+636 YAQMYIVPEDRER
-649 FLTFYNIK
+649 FLRFYDTT
-657 TVLARARRA
+657 TVLARARHA
-666 HNDHVTAV
+666 HNDHVTAI
-674 FRVRDEVSAQVQPQM
+674 FYVRDESTTEAQPQM
-689 FIIVPFRM
+689 FIIVPFRLE
-697 DGKWCYLSCVRRID
+697 GKWCYLSCVRRID
-711 NMDETSILH
+711 NLDATAS
-720 GVLQQSMCGE
+720 
-730 SVCASTM
+730 SVPPLV
-737 NAGRAVRG
+737 G
-745 ACGEATGR
+745 